1 MGVST
6 SDFRIALRIDNA
18 DAARKLQETKNE
30 ISNLKAE
37 MSELAK
43 AGKKDTDEY
52 KKMNATLDEL
62 NKKARKL
69 REEAGKTGYTYN
81 ELRQNASKLR
91 RELNNTVPGTEKWK
105 QLQADLKIADA
116 RLKEVRASA
125 QGTSISLGKLA
136 DGFNRY
142 AAIGASALAT
152 LTGMALTV
160 RGCVNEFAEMEEAES
175 QVTKYTGMTKDEV
188 KALNE
193 EFKKMDTRTPRT
205 ELNELAGTAGRLGI
219 QAKEDVLE
227 FVEAADMINVALG
240 EDLGEDAINNIGK
253 LSDMFGDSSKSMKEN
268 MLAIGSAVN
277 SVAQNSSASEPYLVE
292 FTARMGGV
300 AKQAGLAITD
310 VMGFA
315 SALDQ
320 NMLRS
325 EMASTAL
332 SSLIMK
338 IYQEPAKYAKLA
350 GMDVKEFSDLM
361 EKDVNTAVLTFL
373 ESLGK
378 MGGMSQMAPVL
389 KEMKLSGAEAA
400 GVISTLAGNVAK
412 VRKEQRQASEAFAE
426 GTSIVNEFGVQNST
440 VQAELDKAK
449 NRFTEVR
456 VELGEKLLPV
466 MKYMVSTGSLTVK
479 GLLSLITTFSKFSGT
494 ITAVTTAIVVY
505 TTIVNASVAADKVKV
520 FWTDKVA
527 GSFSRLWNVLKKN
540 PWGIVLA
547 IGASLIGL
555 TADLKRKTDS
565 VTESMKS
572 RKKISESVS
581 EQMNRESAS
590 IQSLYNNINNENL
603 SNETRMKYLNR
614 LKEIIPG
621 YNGMIN
627 EEGKLINDNK
637 KAIDEYLV
645 SLEKKIRTKAAEE
658 ELEELFRRK
667 RQAEKRLPIEIE
679 EERKTSASLNAA
691 RFSAENR
698 SGRLSTSGTRQ
709 LSVGL
714 NQGVKSMETLHKAA
728 VKAVTATKKE
738 ISELDAAI
746 SALNKEIVDAGGLIT
761 NGGNDDKKPCPLCGN
776 NPCTCVGDVEDIYK
790 DKLSALE
797 HQKEEEVLL
806 LKELRLNGTFNEE
819 EYQRELY
826 NIDIKYLSLRKKL
839 QDEFGQDSLDTQNEL
854 LDKMIAESDRR
865 YKPKVNAEIEVED
878 EDVDYT
884 PELDKFKESI
894 DGRQVILEAQHN
906 AGLISE
912 AEYQRKLAELNQE
925 RIDEEKRQEDE
936 ARELRETKMKA
947 SLQTVSDL
955 AGSFSQLFSA
965 LMDGEIQKVES
976 RYDKQIA
983 AAKKAGKDTS
993 KLEEQKEAEINAIKK
1008 KYADKQFAAAVL
1020 QVTATTAITAMEAY
1034 KAMAGI
1040 PAVGPA
1046 LGAAAAAAAIMA
1058 GAAQIAVA
1066 KQQRDEAKGL
1076 KSGGYSSEYVEGY
1089 TSNGNPNDVAGVI
1102 PVHKNEF
1109 VANHVAVANPHVKRF
1124 LDVFDMAQKDGS
1136 IRWINTTQIL
1146 ERTRTQA
1153 GRYSGGYS
1161 GTSSSSNTV
1170 AVGVTDTQ
1178 VIQMLDRIIILL
1190 QAGNANTE
1198 KMASQGIPLD
1208 VRTIRDGLKKLDRL
1222 EANVSR

>member
-30 ISNLKAE
+30 ISKLKEE
-37 MSELAK
+37 MGELAK

-81 ELRQNASKLR
+81 ELRKHAAALRSQLYNA
-91 RELNNTVPGTEKWK
+91 VPGTEKWK

-125 QGTSISLGKLA
+125 QTTSLSLGKLA

-142 AAIGASALAT
+142 AAIGASAVAT

-240 EDLGEDAINNIGK
+240 EDLGEDAIKNIGK
-253 LSDMFGDSSKSMKEN
+253 LSDMFGDSTKSMKEN

-332 SSLIMK
+332 SGLIMK

-378 MGGMSQMAPVL
+378 MGGMNQMAPVL

-412 VRKEQRQASEAFAE
+412 VRKEQRQASQAFAE
-426 GTSIVNEFGVQNST
+426 GTSIVNEFGVQNNT

-449 NRFTEVR
+449 NRFAEVR

-479 GLLSLITTFSKFSGT
+479 GLSTIVSVLFEYKGAILTAGTAIGTYTLLVNGATMATKAYEGITKLATLATNLFSKATKLSPWGLLISGVTAAVGYFT
-494 ITAVTTAIVVY
+494 IFRD
-505 TTIVNASVAADKVKV
+505 S
-520 FWTDKVA
+520 TDK
-527 GSFSRLWNVLKKN
+527 N
-540 PWGIVLA
+540 
-547 IGASLIGL
+547 
-555 TADLKRKTDS
+555 
-565 VTESMKS
+565 TESLKGMNAELSEAEGHLNRMSSIDLRAGNLDTLNDRQKQDL
-572 RKKISESVS
+572 RQDAEAELKIVEDK
-581 EQMNRESAS
+581 
-590 IQSLYNNINNENL
+590 L
-603 SNETRMKYLNR
+603 SNETALFRKYYQEQKNLIMAR
-614 LKEIIPG
+614 TD
-621 YNGMIN
+621 IN
-627 EEGKLINDNK
+627 EQQKRALIRGLEHEANDKAKELTVLLEEKNELVQLINELPSGNGLGTGKPIIEPDDKELDKQYQAELKLLEKAQNEKLAQIKWFHLRGISTEEQYQQEMYQLVLDSLFKRQELNEKFGKDTSDLQVQVMDKMLAEADRKYAELQK
-637 KAIDEYLV
+637 KAV
-645 SLEKKIRTKAAEE
+645 
-658 ELEELFRRK
+658 
-667 RQAEKRLPIEIE
+667 
-679 EERKTSASLNAA
+679 
-691 RFSAENR
+691 
-698 SGRLSTSGTRQ
+698 
-709 LSVGL
+709 
-714 NQGVKSMETLHKAA
+714 VKPM
-728 VKAVTATKKE
+728 
-738 ISELDAAI
+738 
-746 SALNKEIVDAGGLIT
+746 
-761 NGGNDDKKPCPLCGN
+761 
-776 NPCTCVGDVEDIYK
+776 
-790 DKLSALE
+790 
-797 HQKEEEVLL
+797 Q
-806 LKELRLNGTFNEE
+806 
-819 EYQRELY
+819 
-826 NIDIKYLSLRKKL
+826 
-839 QDEFGQDSLDTQNEL
+839 
-854 LDKMIAESDRR
+854 
-865 YKPKVNAEIEVED
+865 IEVED
-878 EDVDYT
+878 EVEEDNYLI
-884 PELDKFKESI
+884 EKFKSSLE
-894 DGRQVILEAQHN
+894 GREAILQAQRD
-906 AGLISE
+906 ADLISE
-912 AEYQRKLAELNQE
+912 EEYQDKMNEIVREKS
-925 RIDEEKRQEDE
+925 EKRAEIQ
-936 ARELRETKMKA
+936 KA
-947 SLQTVSDL
+947 SMQVVADL

-983 AAKKAGKDTS
+983 AAKAAGKDTT

-1040 PAVGPA
+1040 PVVGPA

-1076 KSGGYSSEYVEGY
+1076 KSGGYSEEYVQGY
-1089 TSNGNPNDVAGVI
+1089 THTGNPDDVAGVI

-1124 LDVFDMAQKDGS
+1124 LDVFDLAQKDGS

-1161 GTSSSSNTV
+1161 GTSASSNTV
-1170 AVGVTDTQ
+1170 NVGGTDTQ
-1178 VIQMLDRIIILL
+1178 VLQMLNRIILLL
-1190 QAGNANTE
+1190 QAGNANTD
-1198 KMASQGIPLD
+1198 KMANQGIPLD

>member
-30 ISNLKAE
+30 ISKLKEE
-37 MSELAK
+37 MSRMRKE
-43 AGKKDTDEY
+43 GKDGTDEY
-52 KKMNATLDEL
+52 KQMSATLDLL
-62 NKKARKL
+62 NKKARTL

-81 ELRQNASKLR
+81 ELRQNAAKLR
-91 RELNNTVPGTEKWK
+91 RELNNTVPGSEKWK

-125 QGTSISLGKLA
+125 QGTGISLGKLA

-142 AAIGASALAT
+142 AAIGASAVAT

-175 QVTKYTGMTKDEV
+175 QVTKYTGMAKDEV

-240 EDLGEDAINNIGK
+240 EDLGEDAIKNIGK

-300 AKQAGLAITD
+300 AKQANLAITD

-332 SSLIMK
+332 SGLIMK

-361 EKDVNTAVLTFL
+361 EKDVNAAILSFL
-373 ESLGK
+373 ESLGNL
-378 MGGMSQMAPVL
+378 GGMNKMAPVL

-426 GTSIVNEFGVQNST
+426 GTSIIKENAVQNST
-440 VQAELDKAK
+440 VQAQLEKAK
-449 NRFTEVR
+449 NDFAEIR
-456 VELGEKLLPV
+456 VQLGEKLLPV
-466 MKYMVSTGSLTVK
+466 MRYMVSTGSLTVK
-479 GLLSLITTFSKFSGT
+479 GLSAVVSVLFEYKGAILTAGTAIATYTLSVKGATMATKAYEGITKLATLATNLFSKATKLSPWGLLISGVTAAVGYFT
-494 ITAVTTAIVVY
+494 IFRDSTDKNTQSLKGMNAELSEAESRLNRMGDIDLRAKNLDTLNDRQKQDLKQDAEAEIRIIEDKLAKETAVFRKYYQEQKAIIQERTDIDDRAKRALIRGLDHEAHDKAVELNALLEEKKKLVQLVNELPSGKSVIASSP
-505 TTIVNASVAADKVKV
+505 TIEPDDKELEKQYQ
-520 FWTDKVA
+520 A
-527 GSFSRLWNVLKKN
+527 ELKLLERSQNEKLTQIK
-540 PWGIVLA
+540 WFHLQGISTEKQYLQEMYQLELD
-547 IGASLIGL
+547 SLF
-555 TADLKRKTDS
+555 KR
-565 VTESMKS
+565 
-572 RKKISESVS
+572 
-581 EQMNRESAS
+581 
-590 IQSLYNNINNENL
+590 QSLNE
-603 SNETRMKYLNR
+603 KYGKDASDLQVQVMDKMLAEANR
-614 LKEIIPG
+614 KYAELQ
-621 YNGMIN
+621 
-627 EEGKLINDNK
+627 K
-637 KAIDEYLV
+637 KAV
-645 SLEKKIRTKAAEE
+645 
-658 ELEELFRRK
+658 
-667 RQAEKRLPIEIE
+667 
-679 EERKTSASLNAA
+679 
-691 RFSAENR
+691 
-698 SGRLSTSGTRQ
+698 
-709 LSVGL
+709 
-714 NQGVKSMETLHKAA
+714 VKPM
-728 VKAVTATKKE
+728 
-738 ISELDAAI
+738 D
-746 SALNKEIVDAGGLIT
+746 
-761 NGGNDDKKPCPLCGN
+761 
-776 NPCTCVGDVEDIYK
+776 
-790 DKLSALE
+790 
-797 HQKEEEVLL
+797 
-806 LKELRLNGTFNEE
+806 
-819 EYQRELY
+819 
-826 NIDIKYLSLRKKL
+826 
-839 QDEFGQDSLDTQNEL
+839 
-854 LDKMIAESDRR
+854 
-865 YKPKVNAEIEVED
+865 IEVED
-878 EDVDYT
+878 EVEEDNYLI
-884 PELDKFKESI
+884 EKFKASLE
-894 DGRQVILEAQHN
+894 GREAILQAQRD
-906 AGLISE
+906 ADLISE
-912 AEYQRKLAELNQE
+912 EEYQDKMLEITREKSERRAEIQ
-925 RIDEEKRQEDE
+925 
-936 ARELRETKMKA
+936 KA
-947 SLQTVSDL
+947 SMQVVADL

-983 AAKKAGKDTS
+983 AAKAAGKDTT

-1040 PAVGPA
+1040 PVVGPA
-1046 LGAAAAAAAIMA
+1046 LGAAAAAAALVA

-1076 KSGGYSSEYVEGY
+1076 KSGGYSSDYVEGY
-1089 TSNGNPNDVAGVI
+1089 TSHGDPNDVAGVI

-1124 LDVFDMAQKDGS
+1124 LDVFDLAQKDGS
-1136 IRWINTTQIL
+1136 IRWLDTTQIL
-1146 ERTRTQA
+1146 ERIRTRA

-1161 GTSSSSNTV
+1161 GQSTPASVSSV
-1170 AVGVTDTQ
+1170 ASGNDGQ
-1178 VIQMLDRIIILL
+1178 VVQLLNRIIVLL
-1190 QAGNANTE
+1190 QTGNENTS
-1198 KMASQGIPLD
+1198 KMANQGIPLD

>member
-30 ISNLKAE
+30 ISKLKEE
-37 MSELAK
+37 MGELAK

-125 QGTSISLGKLA
+125 QTTSLSLGKLA

-142 AAIGASALAT
+142 AAIGASAVAT

-240 EDLGEDAINNIGK
+240 EDLGEDAIKNIGK
-253 LSDMFGDSSKSMKEN
+253 LSDMFGDSTKSISEN

-332 SSLIMK
+332 SGLIMK

-378 MGGMSQMAPVL
+378 MGGMNQMAPVL

-412 VRKEQRQASEAFAE
+412 VRKEQRQASQAFAE
-426 GTSIVNEFGVQNST
+426 GTSIVNEFGVQNNT

-449 NRFTEVR
+449 NRFAEVR

-479 GLLSLITTFSKFSGT
+479 GLSAIVSVLFEYKGAILTAGTAIGTYTLLVNGATLATKAYEGITKLATLATNLFSKATKLSPWGLLISGVTAAVGYFT
-494 ITAVTTAIVVY
+494 IFRD
-505 TTIVNASVAADKVKV
+505 S
-520 FWTDKVA
+520 TDK
-527 GSFSRLWNVLKKN
+527 N
-540 PWGIVLA
+540 
-547 IGASLIGL
+547 
-555 TADLKRKTDS
+555 
-565 VTESMKS
+565 TESLKGMNAELSEAEGHLNRMSSIDLRAGNLDTLNDRQKLDL
-572 RKKISESVS
+572 RQDAEAELKIVEDK
-581 EQMNRESAS
+581 
-590 IQSLYNNINNENL
+590 L
-603 SNETRMKYLNR
+603 SNETALFRKYYQEQKNLIMAR
-614 LKEIIPG
+614 TD
-621 YNGMIN
+621 IN
-627 EEGKLINDNK
+627 EQQKRALIRGLEHEANDKAKELTVLLEDKNKLVQLINELPSGNGLSTGKPKIEPDYKEVDEHYQAELKLLEKAQNEKLAQIKWFHLRGISTEEQYQQEMYQLELDSLFKRQGLNERFGKDTSDLQVQVMDKMLAEADRKYAELQK
-637 KAIDEYLV
+637 KAV
-645 SLEKKIRTKAAEE
+645 
-658 ELEELFRRK
+658 
-667 RQAEKRLPIEIE
+667 
-679 EERKTSASLNAA
+679 
-691 RFSAENR
+691 
-698 SGRLSTSGTRQ
+698 
-709 LSVGL
+709 
-714 NQGVKSMETLHKAA
+714 VKPM
-728 VKAVTATKKE
+728 
-738 ISELDAAI
+738 
-746 SALNKEIVDAGGLIT
+746 
-761 NGGNDDKKPCPLCGN
+761 
-776 NPCTCVGDVEDIYK
+776 
-790 DKLSALE
+790 
-797 HQKEEEVLL
+797 Q
-806 LKELRLNGTFNEE
+806 
-819 EYQRELY
+819 
-826 NIDIKYLSLRKKL
+826 
-839 QDEFGQDSLDTQNEL
+839 
-854 LDKMIAESDRR
+854 
-865 YKPKVNAEIEVED
+865 IEVED
-878 EDVDYT
+878 EVEEDNYLI
-884 PELDKFKESI
+884 EKFKSSLE
-894 DGRQVILEAQHN
+894 GQKAILEAHHD
-906 AGLISE
+906 AGIISE
-912 AEYQRKLAELNQE
+912 QEYQDELTRINAEAE
-925 RIDEEKRQEDE
+925 DKRQEKRIQSAELVSE
-936 ARELRETKMKA
+936 AFSQVSNIVQ
-947 SLQTVSDL
+947 SLQDYEVS
-955 AGSFSQLFSA
+955 
-965 LMDGEIQKVES
+965 KVERS
-976 RYDKQIA
+976 YDKKIK
-983 AAKKAGKDTS
+983 AAKDAGKDTT
-993 KLEEQKEAEINAIKK
+993 KLEEEKEAAVLNVKK
-1008 KYADKQFAAAVL
+1008 KYADKQFLATTFQIVADTAAAV
-1020 QVTATTAITAMEAY
+1020 M
-1034 KAMAGI
+1034 KAWAELGPIAGPI
-1040 PAVGPA
+1040 FGA
-1046 LGAAAAAAAIMA
+1046 L
-1058 GAAQIAVA
+1058 AVA
-1066 KQQRDEAKGL
+1066 QGAIQLAVANEQRQAAKGL
-1076 KSGGYSSEYVEGY
+1076 KSGGYSDEYVQGY
-1089 TSNGNPNDVAGVI
+1089 TSRGDSNDVAGVI

-1124 LDVFDMAQKDGS
+1124 LDVFDLAQKDGS

-1161 GTSSSSNTV
+1161 GANTSMN
-1170 AVGVTDTQ
+1170 AVNVGGTDTQ
-1178 VIQMLDRIIILL
+1178 VLQMLNRIILLL

>member
-30 ISNLKAE
+30 ISKLKEE
-37 MSELAK
+37 MGELAK

-52 KKMNATLDEL
+52 KKMNTTLDEL

-125 QGTSISLGKLA
+125 QTTSLSLGKLA

-142 AAIGASALAT
+142 AAIGASAVAT

-240 EDLGEDAINNIGK
+240 EDLGEDAIKNIGK
-253 LSDMFGDSSKSMKEN
+253 LSDMFGDSSRSMKEN

-332 SSLIMK
+332 SGLIMK

-378 MGGMSQMAPVL
+378 MGGMNQMAPVL

-412 VRKEQRQASEAFAE
+412 VRKEQRQASQAFAE

-449 NRFTEVR
+449 NRFAEVR

-479 GLLSLITTFSKFSGT
+479 GLSTIVSVLFEYKGAILTAGTAIGTYTLLVNGATLATKAYEGITKLATLATNLFSKATKLSPWGLLISGVTAAVGYFT
-494 ITAVTTAIVVY
+494 IFRD
-505 TTIVNASVAADKVKV
+505 S
-520 FWTDKVA
+520 TDKNTESLKGMNAELSEAEGHLNRMSSIDLRA
-527 GSFSRLWNVLKKN
+527 GNLDTLNDRQKQ
-540 PWGIVLA
+540 
-547 IGASLIGL
+547 
-555 TADLKRKTDS
+555 DLKHDA
-565 VTESMKS
+565 EAEL
-572 RKKISESVS
+572 KIVEDK
-581 EQMNRESAS
+581 
-590 IQSLYNNINNENL
+590 L
-603 SNETRMKYLNR
+603 SNETALFRKYYQEQKNLIMAR
-614 LKEIIPG
+614 TD
-621 YNGMIN
+621 IN
-627 EEGKLINDNK
+627 EQQKRALIRGLDHEANDKAKELTVLLEEKNKLVQLINELPSGNGLSTGKPIIEPDYK
-637 KAIDEYLV
+637 
-645 SLEKKIRTKAAEE
+645 
-658 ELEELFRRK
+658 ELEEYYQAELKLLEKAQNEKLAQIKWFHLRGISTEEQYQQEMYQLELDSLFK
-667 RQAEKRLPIEIE
+667 RQKLNERFGKDTSDLQVQVMDKMLAEAD
-679 EERKTSASLNAA
+679 RKY
-691 RFSAENR
+691 AEF
-698 SGRLSTSGTRQ
+698 Q
-709 LSVGL
+709 
-714 NQGVKSMETLHKAA
+714 K
-728 VKAVTATKKE
+728 KAV
-738 ISELDAAI
+738 
-746 SALNKEIVDAGGLIT
+746 V
-761 NGGNDDKKPCPLCGN
+761 KPM
-776 NPCTCVGDVEDIYK
+776 
-790 DKLSALE
+790 
-797 HQKEEEVLL
+797 Q
-806 LKELRLNGTFNEE
+806 
-819 EYQRELY
+819 
-826 NIDIKYLSLRKKL
+826 
-839 QDEFGQDSLDTQNEL
+839 
-854 LDKMIAESDRR
+854 
-865 YKPKVNAEIEVED
+865 IEVED
-878 EDVDYT
+878 EVEEDNYLI
-884 PELDKFKESI
+884 EKFKSSLE
-894 DGRQVILEAQHN
+894 GQKAILEAHHD
-906 AGLISE
+906 AGIISE
-912 AEYQRKLAELNQE
+912 QEYQDELTRINAEAE
-925 RIDEEKRQEDE
+925 DKRQEKRIQSAELVSE
-936 ARELRETKMKA
+936 AFSQVSNIVQ
-947 SLQTVSDL
+947 SLQDYEVS
-955 AGSFSQLFSA
+955 
-965 LMDGEIQKVES
+965 KVERS
-976 RYDKQIA
+976 YDKKIK
-983 AAKKAGKDTS
+983 AAKDAGKDTT
-993 KLEEQKEAEINAIKK
+993 KLEEEKEAAVLNVKK
-1008 KYADKQFAAAVL
+1008 KYADKQFLATTFQIVADTAAAV
-1020 QVTATTAITAMEAY
+1020 M
-1034 KAMAGI
+1034 KAWAELGPIAGPI
-1040 PAVGPA
+1040 FGA
-1046 LGAAAAAAAIMA
+1046 L
-1058 GAAQIAVA
+1058 AVA
-1066 KQQRDEAKGL
+1066 QGAIQLAVANEQRQAAKGL
-1076 KSGGYSSEYVEGY
+1076 KSGGYSDEYVQGY
-1089 TSNGNPNDVAGVI
+1089 THTGNPDDVAGVI

-1124 LDVFDMAQKDGS
+1124 LDVFDLAQKDGS

-1161 GTSSSSNTV
+1161 GTSASSNTV
-1170 AVGVTDTQ
+1170 NVGGTDTQ
-1178 VIQMLDRIIILL
+1178 VLQMLNRIILLL
-1190 QAGNANTE
+1190 QAGNANTD
-1198 KMASQGIPLD
+1198 KMANQGIPLD

>member
-30 ISNLKAE
+30 ISKLKEE
-37 MSELAK
+37 MGELTK

-125 QGTSISLGKLA
+125 QTTSLSLGKLA

-142 AAIGASALAT
+142 AAIGASAVAT

-240 EDLGEDAINNIGK
+240 EDLGEDAIKNIGK
-253 LSDMFGDSSKSMKEN
+253 LSDMFGDSTKSMKEN

-332 SSLIMK
+332 SGLIMK

-378 MGGMSQMAPVL
+378 MGGMNQMAPVL

-412 VRKEQRQASEAFAE
+412 VRKEQRQASQAFAE

-449 NRFTEVR
+449 NRFAEVR

-479 GLLSLITTFSKFSGT
+479 GLSTIVSVLFEYKGAILTTGTAIGTYTLLVNGATMATKAYEGITKLATLATNLFSKATKLSPWGLLISGVTAAVGYLT
-494 ITAVTTAIVVY
+494 IFRD
-505 TTIVNASVAADKVKV
+505 S
-520 FWTDKVA
+520 TDK
-527 GSFSRLWNVLKKN
+527 N
-540 PWGIVLA
+540 
-547 IGASLIGL
+547 
-555 TADLKRKTDS
+555 
-565 VTESMKS
+565 TESLKGMNTELSEAEGHLNRMSSIDLRAGNLDTLNDRQKQDL
-572 RKKISESVS
+572 RHDAEAELKIIEDK
-581 EQMNRESAS
+581 
-590 IQSLYNNINNENL
+590 L
-603 SNETRMKYLNR
+603 SNETALFRKYYQEQKNLIMAR
-614 LKEIIPG
+614 TD
-621 YNGMIN
+621 IN
-627 EEGKLINDNK
+627 EQQKRALIRGLDHEADDKAKELTVLLEEKNKLVQLINELPSGNGLSTGKPIIEPDDKELDKQYQTELKLLEKAQNEKLAQIKWFHLRGISTEEQYQQEMYQLELDSLFKRQELNEKFGKDTSDLQVQVMDKMLAEADRKYAELQK
-637 KAIDEYLV
+637 KAV
-645 SLEKKIRTKAAEE
+645 
-658 ELEELFRRK
+658 
-667 RQAEKRLPIEIE
+667 
-679 EERKTSASLNAA
+679 
-691 RFSAENR
+691 
-698 SGRLSTSGTRQ
+698 
-709 LSVGL
+709 
-714 NQGVKSMETLHKAA
+714 VKPM
-728 VKAVTATKKE
+728 
-738 ISELDAAI
+738 
-746 SALNKEIVDAGGLIT
+746 
-761 NGGNDDKKPCPLCGN
+761 
-776 NPCTCVGDVEDIYK
+776 
-790 DKLSALE
+790 
-797 HQKEEEVLL
+797 Q
-806 LKELRLNGTFNEE
+806 
-819 EYQRELY
+819 
-826 NIDIKYLSLRKKL
+826 
-839 QDEFGQDSLDTQNEL
+839 
-854 LDKMIAESDRR
+854 
-865 YKPKVNAEIEVED
+865 IEVED
-878 EDVDYT
+878 EVEEDNYLI
-884 PELDKFKESI
+884 EKFKSSLE
-894 DGRQVILEAQHN
+894 GREAILQAQRD
-906 AGLISE
+906 ADLISE
-912 AEYQRKLAELNQE
+912 EEYQDKMLEITREKSEKKAEIQ
-925 RIDEEKRQEDE
+925 
-936 ARELRETKMKA
+936 KA
-947 SLQTVSDL
+947 SMQVVADL

-983 AAKKAGKDTS
+983 AAKAAGKDTT

-1040 PAVGPA
+1040 PVVGPA

-1076 KSGGYSSEYVEGY
+1076 KSGGYSDEYVQGY
-1089 TSNGNPNDVAGVI
+1089 TSRGDSNDVAGVI

-1124 LDVFDMAQKDGS
+1124 LDVFDLAQKDGS

-1153 GRYSGGYS
+1153 GHYSGGYS
-1161 GTSSSSNTV
+1161 GTSASSNTV
-1170 AVGVTDTQ
+1170 NVSGTDTQ
-1178 VIQMLDRIIILL
+1178 VLQMLNRIILLL
-1190 QAGNANTE
+1190 QAGNANTD

>member
-1 MGVST
+1 MSALLARESRQGFFVSFCKLYAAATFVKKKVLTMGVST

-30 ISNLKAE
+30 ISKLKEE
-37 MSELAK
+37 MGELAK

-81 ELRQNASKLR
+81 ELRKHAAALRSQLYNA
-91 RELNNTVPGTEKWK
+91 VHGTEKWK

-125 QGTSISLGKLA
+125 QTTSLSLGKLA

-142 AAIGASALAT
+142 AAIGASAVAT

-240 EDLGEDAINNIGK
+240 EDLGEDAIKNIGK

-332 SSLIMK
+332 SGLIMK

-378 MGGMSQMAPVL
+378 MGGMNQMAPVL

-412 VRKEQRQASEAFAE
+412 VRKEQRQASQAFAE
-426 GTSIVNEFGVQNST
+426 GTSVIKENAVQNST
-440 VQAELDKAK
+440 VQAQLEKAK
-449 NRFTEVR
+449 NDFAEIRR
-456 VELGEKLLPV
+456 ELGEQLLPV

-479 GLLSLITTFSKFSGT
+479 GLSTIVSVLFEYKGAILTAGTAIGTYTLLVNGATMATKAYEGITKLATLATNLFSKATKLSPWGLLISGVTAAVGYFT
-494 ITAVTTAIVVY
+494 IFRD
-505 TTIVNASVAADKVKV
+505 S
-520 FWTDKVA
+520 TDK
-527 GSFSRLWNVLKKN
+527 N
-540 PWGIVLA
+540 
-547 IGASLIGL
+547 
-555 TADLKRKTDS
+555 
-565 VTESMKS
+565 TESLKGMNAELSEAEGHLNRMS
-572 RKKISESVS
+572 RIDLRAGNLDTLNDRQKQDLRQDAEAELKIIEDK
-581 EQMNRESAS
+581 
-590 IQSLYNNINNENL
+590 L
-603 SNETRMKYLNR
+603 SNETALFRKYYQEQKNLIMAR
-614 LKEIIPG
+614 TD
-621 YNGMIN
+621 IN
-627 EEGKLINDNK
+627 EQQKRALIRGLDHEADDKAKELTVLLEEKNKLVQLINELPSGNGLSTGKPIIEPDDKELDEQYQVELKLLEKAQNEKLAQIKWFHLRGISTEEQYQQEMYQLELDSLFKRQELNEKFGKDTSDLQVQVMDKMLAEADRKYAELQK
-637 KAIDEYLV
+637 KAV
-645 SLEKKIRTKAAEE
+645 
-658 ELEELFRRK
+658 
-667 RQAEKRLPIEIE
+667 
-679 EERKTSASLNAA
+679 
-691 RFSAENR
+691 
-698 SGRLSTSGTRQ
+698 
-709 LSVGL
+709 
-714 NQGVKSMETLHKAA
+714 VKPM
-728 VKAVTATKKE
+728 
-738 ISELDAAI
+738 
-746 SALNKEIVDAGGLIT
+746 
-761 NGGNDDKKPCPLCGN
+761 
-776 NPCTCVGDVEDIYK
+776 
-790 DKLSALE
+790 
-797 HQKEEEVLL
+797 Q
-806 LKELRLNGTFNEE
+806 
-819 EYQRELY
+819 
-826 NIDIKYLSLRKKL
+826 
-839 QDEFGQDSLDTQNEL
+839 
-854 LDKMIAESDRR
+854 
-865 YKPKVNAEIEVED
+865 IEVED
-878 EDVDYT
+878 EVEEDNYLI
-884 PELDKFKESI
+884 EKFKSSLE
-894 DGRQVILEAQHN
+894 GREAILQAQRD
-906 AGLISE
+906 ADLISE
-912 AEYQRKLAELNQE
+912 EEYQDKMLEITREKS
-925 RIDEEKRQEDE
+925 EKRAEIQ
-936 ARELRETKMKA
+936 KA
-947 SLQTVSDL
+947 SMQVVADL

-983 AAKKAGKDTS
+983 AAKAAGKDTT

-1040 PAVGPA
+1040 PVVGPA

-1076 KSGGYSSEYVEGY
+1076 KSGGYSDEYVQGY
-1089 TSNGNPNDVAGVI
+1089 THTGNPDDVAGVI

-1124 LDVFDMAQKDGS
+1124 LDVFDLAQKDGS

-1161 GTSSSSNTV
+1161 GTSASSNTV
-1170 AVGVTDTQ
+1170 NVGGTDTQ
-1178 VIQMLDRIIILL
+1178 VLQMLNRIILLL
-1190 QAGNANTE
+1190 QAGNANTD
-1198 KMASQGIPLD
+1198 KMANQGIPLD

>member
-30 ISNLKAE
+30 IAKLKEE
-37 MSELAK
+37 MSRMKKE
-43 AGKKDTDEY
+43 GKDGTDEY
-52 KKMNATLDEL
+52 KQMNATLDEL
-62 NKKARKL
+62 NKKARKQ

-91 RELNNTVPGTEKWK
+91 RELNNTVPGSEKWK

-125 QGTSISLGKLA
+125 QGTGISLGKLA

-142 AAIGASALAT
+142 AAIGASAVAT

-160 RGCVNEFAEMEEAES
+160 RGCVNEFAEMGEAES

-219 QAKEDVLE
+219 QSKEDVLE

-240 EDLGEDAINNIGK
+240 EDLGEDAIKNIGK

-300 AKQAGLAITD
+300 AKQANLAITD

-332 SSLIMK
+332 SGLIMK
-338 IYQEPAKYAKLA
+338 IYQEPTKYAKLA
-350 GMDVKEFSDLM
+350 GMDVKEFTDLM
-361 EKDVNTAVLTFL
+361 EKDVNAAILSFL
-373 ESLGK
+373 ESLGNL
-378 MGGMSQMAPVL
+378 GGMNKMAPVL

-426 GTSIVNEFGVQNST
+426 GTSIVNEFNVQNNT

-449 NRFTEVR
+449 ERFADIR
-456 VELGEKLLPV
+456 RELGEQLLPV

-479 GLLSLITTFSKFSGT
+479 GLSNIITLFGKYGFT
-494 ITAVTTAIVVY
+494 IGAVTAMIVGYTAV
-505 TTIVNASVAADKVKV
+505 VNTSILADKAKV
-520 FWTDKVA
+520 LWTDKVA
-527 GSFSRLWNVLKKN
+527 ASFTKLWSVLKNN
-540 PWGIVLA
+540 PRGLLLTAGAFLVGLA
-547 IGASLIGL
+547 I
-555 TADLKRKTDS
+555 DLKRRNDA
-565 VTESMKS
+565 VTESMRS
-572 RKKISESVS
+572 QKKVS
-581 EQMNRESAS
+581 EAVTEQIDKEAAS
-590 IQSLYNNINNENL
+590 VHSLYNNITNENL
-603 SNETRMKYLNR
+603 SNEVRLKYLNQ
-614 LKEIIPG
+614 LKTLIPG
-621 YNGMIN
+621 YNGMLSK
-627 EEGKLINDNK
+627 EGKLINDNK
-637 KAIDEYLV
+637 RAIDEYLS
-645 SLEKKIRTKAAEE
+645 SLERKIRTEAAEE
-658 ELEELFRRK
+658 ELKELIRRK
-667 RQAEKRLPIEIE
+667 RSAEKRLVGELE
-679 EERKTSASLNAA
+679 TEKETSRNLSNAE
-691 RFSAENR
+691 FSAHNQSR
-698 SGRLSTSGTRQ
+698 RLSTPGTRM
-709 LSVGL
+709 LSTGL
-714 NQGVKSMETLHKAA
+714 NQGVKQMQTLHDAA
-728 VKAVTATKKE
+728 AKAVNKTKTE
-738 ISELDAAI
+738 IKELDDAI
-746 SALNKEIVDAGGLIT
+746 AALNRELANTKVIVD
-761 NGGNDDKKPCPLCGN
+761 
-776 NPCTCVGDVEDIYK
+776 DVEEESDNPSNNKGDSDKANEYK
-790 DKLSALE
+790 KRLEAL
-797 HQKEEEVLL
+797 QRAQREEENVIRESQLL
-806 LKELRLNGTFNEE
+806 SQDNEALH
-819 EYQRELY
+819 QQMLY
-826 NIDIKYLSLRKKL
+826 EIDIKYLALRKKL
-839 QDEFGQDSLDTQNEL
+839 QDEFGEDSSETQKEL
-854 LDKMIAESDRR
+854 LEKMIAESNRQAKVLEEAR
-865 YKPKVNAEIEVED
+865 KPIEVED
-878 EDVDYT
+878 EVDEDNYLI
-884 PELDKFKESI
+884 EKFKASLE
-894 DGRQVILEAQHN
+894 GREAILQAQRD
-906 AGLISE
+906 ADLISE
-912 AEYQRKLAELNQE
+912 EEYQDKMLEITREKSEQRAEIQ
-925 RIDEEKRQEDE
+925 
-936 ARELRETKMKA
+936 KA
-947 SLQTVSDL
+947 SMQVVADL
-955 AGSFSQLFSA
+955 AGSFSLLFST

-983 AAKKAGKDTS
+983 AAKAAGKDTT

-1040 PAVGPA
+1040 PVVGPA
-1046 LGAAAAAAAIMA
+1046 LGAAAAAAAIVA

-1076 KSGGYSSEYVEGY
+1076 KSGGYSSDYVEGY
-1089 TSNGNPNDVAGVI
+1089 TSRGNPDDVAGVI

-1124 LDVFDMAQKDGS
+1124 LDVFDLAQKDGS
-1136 IRWINTTQIL
+1136 IRWIDTTQIL
-1146 ERTRTQA
+1146 ERTRTRA

-1161 GTSSSSNTV
+1161 GQSTPASVSSV
-1170 AVGVTDTQ
+1170 ASGNDGQ
-1178 VIQMLDRIIILL
+1178 VVQLLTRIIVLL
-1190 QAGNANTE
+1190 QTGNENTS
-1198 KMASQGIPLD
+1198 KMANQGIPLD

>member
-30 ISNLKAE
+30 ISKLKEE
-37 MSELAK
+37 MGELAK

-52 KKMNATLDEL
+52 KKMNTTLDEL

-125 QGTSISLGKLA
+125 QGTGISLGKLA

-142 AAIGASALAT
+142 AAIGASAVAT

-175 QVTKYTGMTKDEV
+175 QVTKYTGMAKDEV

-240 EDLGEDAINNIGK
+240 EDLGEDAIKNIGK
-253 LSDMFGDSSKSMKEN
+253 LSEMFGDSSKSMKEN

-300 AKQAGLAITD
+300 AKQANLAITD

-332 SSLIMK
+332 SGLIMK

-361 EKDVNTAVLTFL
+361 EKDVNAAILSFL
-373 ESLGK
+373 ESLGNL
-378 MGGMSQMAPVL
+378 GGMNKMAPVL

-412 VRKEQRQASEAFAE
+412 VRKEQRQASEAFAD
-426 GTSIVNEFGVQNST
+426 GTSIVNEFNVQNNT

-449 NRFTEVR
+449 ESFADIRR
-456 VELGEKLLPV
+456 ELGEQLLPV

-479 GLLSLITTFSKFSGT
+479 GLSNIITLFGKYSGT
-494 ITAVTTAIVVY
+494 IITVTTLITAY
-505 TTIVNASVAADKVKV
+505 T
-520 FWTDKVA
+520 
-527 GSFSRLWNVLKKN
+527 L
-540 PWGIVLA
+540 
-547 IGASLIGL
+547 
-555 TADLKRKTDS
+555 
-565 VTESMKS
+565 
-572 RKKISESVS
+572 
-581 EQMNRESAS
+581 
-590 IQSLYNNINNENL
+590 
-603 SNETRMKYLNR
+603 
-614 LKEIIPG
+614 
-621 YNGMIN
+621 
-627 EEGKLINDNK
+627 
-637 KAIDEYLV
+637 
-645 SLEKKIRTKAAEE
+645 
-658 ELEELFRRK
+658 
-667 RQAEKRLPIEIE
+667 
-679 EERKTSASLNAA
+679 
-691 RFSAENR
+691 
-698 SGRLSTSGTRQ
+698 
-709 LSVGL
+709 
-714 NQGVKSMETLHKAA
+714 A
-728 VKAVTATKKE
+728 VKASTLADKAKVLWTERVVVSLRKLFLLIKSRPFFVFTTLLSTVVALYHDWNKAASKVTATERNLHDIQKQTVKDIRMEKSELEQMLRIARDENKSKDSRLAAIKRLNE
-738 ISELDAAI
+738 ISPKYFGNLDLEKIKTQEATAAVNAYVKSLMTEQNIKNANAKIQELQETRSDILKRGVDEGVVKETWNGFVYGMAK
-746 SALNKEIVDAGGLIT
+746 ALNGAKRLFHQHEDAWARETMDRMANRAVDRLKNIDGQVKDLEAYIEQQRQELIEITKETENKIT
-761 NGGNDDKKPCPLCGN
+761 GDNGASSDSTN
-776 NPCTCVGDVEDIYK
+776 NFKTRLE
-790 DKLSALE
+790 ALKRA
-797 HQKEEEVLL
+797 QREEENVIRESQLL
-806 LKELRLNGTFNEE
+806 SQDNEALH
-819 EYQRELY
+819 QQMLY
-826 NIDIKYLSLRKKL
+826 EIDIKYLALRKKL
-839 QDEFGQDSLDTQNEL
+839 LDEYGEDSSAIQQEL
-854 LDKMIAESDRR
+854 LEKMIAESNRQAKVLEEAR
-865 YKPKVNAEIEVED
+865 KPIEVED
-878 EDVDYT
+878 EADEDNY
-884 PELDKFKESI
+884 LIDKFKKSL
-894 DGRQVILEAQHN
+894 DGRQAILEAQHD
-906 AGLISE
+906 AGLVSE
-912 AEYQRKLAELNQE
+912 EEYQDKLAELNKE
-925 RIDEEKRQEDE
+925 RLDEEKRQEDE
-936 ARELRETKMKA
+936 ARELRETKIKA
-947 SLQTVSDL
+947 SLQTVADL

-983 AAKKAGKDTS
+983 AAKAAGKDTT

-1040 PAVGPA
+1040 PVVGPA
-1046 LGAAAAAAAIMA
+1046 LGAAAAAAALVA

-1076 KSGGYSSEYVEGY
+1076 KSGGYSSDYVEGY
-1089 TSNGNPNDVAGVI
+1089 TSHGDPNDVAGVI

-1124 LDVFDMAQKDGS
+1124 LDVFDLAQKDGS
-1136 IRWINTTQIL
+1136 IRWLDTTQIL
-1146 ERTRTQA
+1146 ERIRTRA

-1161 GTSSSSNTV
+1161 GQSTPASVSSV
-1170 AVGVTDTQ
+1170 ASGNDGQ
-1178 VIQMLDRIIILL
+1178 VVQLLNRIIVLL
-1190 QAGNANTE
+1190 QTGNENTS
-1198 KMASQGIPLD
+1198 KMANQGIPLD

>member
-1 MGVST
+1 MSALLARESRQGFFVSFCKLYAAATFVKKKVLTMGVST

-30 ISNLKAE
+30 ISKLKEE
-37 MSELAK
+37 MGELAK

-125 QGTSISLGKLA
+125 QTTSLSLGKLA

-142 AAIGASALAT
+142 AAIGASAVAT

-160 RGCVNEFAEMEEAES
+160 RGCVNEFAEMGEAES
-175 QVTKYTGMTKDEV
+175 QVTKYTGMTKDEM

-240 EDLGEDAINNIGK
+240 EDLGEDAIKNIGK

-332 SSLIMK
+332 SGLIMK

-350 GMDVKEFSDLM
+350 EMDVKEFSDLM

-378 MGGMSQMAPVL
+378 MGGMNQMAPVL

-412 VRKEQRQASEAFAE
+412 VRKEQRQASQAFAE
-426 GTSIVNEFGVQNST
+426 GTSIVNEFGVQNNT

-449 NRFTEVR
+449 NRFAEVR

-479 GLLSLITTFSKFSGT
+479 GLSAIVSVLFEYKGAILTAGTAIGTYTLLVNGATMATKAYEGITKLATLATNLFSKATKLSPWGLLISGVTAAVGYFT
-494 ITAVTTAIVVY
+494 IFRD
-505 TTIVNASVAADKVKV
+505 S
-520 FWTDKVA
+520 TDK
-527 GSFSRLWNVLKKN
+527 N
-540 PWGIVLA
+540 
-547 IGASLIGL
+547 
-555 TADLKRKTDS
+555 
-565 VTESMKS
+565 TESLKGMNAELSEAEGHLNRMSSIDLRAGNLDTLNDRQKQDL
-572 RKKISESVS
+572 RQDAKAELKIIEDK
-581 EQMNRESAS
+581 
-590 IQSLYNNINNENL
+590 L
-603 SNETRMKYLNR
+603 SNETALFRKYYQEQKNLIMAR
-614 LKEIIPG
+614 TD
-621 YNGMIN
+621 IN
-627 EEGKLINDNK
+627 EQQKRALIRGLDHEADDKAKELTVLLEEKNKLVQLINELPSGNGLSTGKPIIEPDDKELDKQYQAELKLLEKAQNEKLAQIKWFHLRGISTEEQYQQEMYQLELDSLFKRQELNEKFGKDTSDLQVQVMDKMLAEADRKYAELQK
-637 KAIDEYLV
+637 KAV
-645 SLEKKIRTKAAEE
+645 
-658 ELEELFRRK
+658 
-667 RQAEKRLPIEIE
+667 
-679 EERKTSASLNAA
+679 
-691 RFSAENR
+691 
-698 SGRLSTSGTRQ
+698 
-709 LSVGL
+709 
-714 NQGVKSMETLHKAA
+714 VKPM
-728 VKAVTATKKE
+728 
-738 ISELDAAI
+738 
-746 SALNKEIVDAGGLIT
+746 
-761 NGGNDDKKPCPLCGN
+761 
-776 NPCTCVGDVEDIYK
+776 
-790 DKLSALE
+790 
-797 HQKEEEVLL
+797 Q
-806 LKELRLNGTFNEE
+806 
-819 EYQRELY
+819 
-826 NIDIKYLSLRKKL
+826 
-839 QDEFGQDSLDTQNEL
+839 
-854 LDKMIAESDRR
+854 
-865 YKPKVNAEIEVED
+865 IEVED
-878 EDVDYT
+878 EVEEDNYLI
-884 PELDKFKESI
+884 EKFKASVE
-894 DGRQVILEAQHN
+894 GREAILQAQRD
-906 AGLISE
+906 ADLISE
-912 AEYQRKLAELNQE
+912 EEYQDKMNEIVREKS
-925 RIDEEKRQEDE
+925 EKRAEIQ
-936 ARELRETKMKA
+936 KA
-947 SLQTVSDL
+947 SMQVVADL

-983 AAKKAGKDTS
+983 AAKAAGKDTT

-1040 PAVGPA
+1040 PVVGPA

-1076 KSGGYSSEYVEGY
+1076 KSGGYSDEYVQGY
-1089 TSNGNPNDVAGVI
+1089 THTGNPDDVAGVI

-1124 LDVFDMAQKDGS
+1124 LDVFDLAQKDGS

-1161 GTSSSSNTV
+1161 GTSASSNTV
-1170 AVGVTDTQ
+1170 NVGGTDTQ
-1178 VIQMLDRIIILL
+1178 VLQMLNRIILLL

-1198 KMASQGIPLD
+1198 KMANQGIPLD

>member
-30 ISNLKAE
+30 ISKLKEE
-37 MSELAK
+37 MSRMRKE
-43 AGKKDTDEY
+43 GKDGTDEY
-52 KKMNATLDEL
+52 KQMSATLDIL
-62 NKKARKL
+62 NKKARTL

-81 ELRQNASKLR
+81 ELRQNAAKLR

-125 QGTSISLGKLA
+125 QGTGISLGKLA

-142 AAIGASALAT
+142 AAIGASAVAT

-175 QVTKYTGMTKDEV
+175 QVTKYTGMAKDEV

-240 EDLGEDAINNIGK
+240 EDLGEDAIKNIGK

-300 AKQAGLAITD
+300 AKQANLTITD

-332 SSLIMK
+332 SGLIMK

-361 EKDVNTAVLTFL
+361 EKDVNAAILSFL
-373 ESLGK
+373 ESLGNL
-378 MGGMSQMAPVL
+378 GGMNKMAPVL

-426 GTSIVNEFGVQNST
+426 GTSIVNEFNVQNNT

-449 NRFTEVR
+449 ESFADIRR
-456 VELGEKLLPV
+456 ELGEQLLPV

-479 GLLSLITTFSKFSGT
+479 GLSNIITLFGKYSGT
-494 ITAVTTAIVVY
+494 IITVTTLITAY
-505 TTIVNASVAADKVKV
+505 T
-520 FWTDKVA
+520 
-527 GSFSRLWNVLKKN
+527 L
-540 PWGIVLA
+540 
-547 IGASLIGL
+547 
-555 TADLKRKTDS
+555 
-565 VTESMKS
+565 
-572 RKKISESVS
+572 
-581 EQMNRESAS
+581 
-590 IQSLYNNINNENL
+590 
-603 SNETRMKYLNR
+603 
-614 LKEIIPG
+614 
-621 YNGMIN
+621 
-627 EEGKLINDNK
+627 
-637 KAIDEYLV
+637 
-645 SLEKKIRTKAAEE
+645 
-658 ELEELFRRK
+658 
-667 RQAEKRLPIEIE
+667 
-679 EERKTSASLNAA
+679 
-691 RFSAENR
+691 
-698 SGRLSTSGTRQ
+698 
-709 LSVGL
+709 
-714 NQGVKSMETLHKAA
+714 A
-728 VKAVTATKKE
+728 VKASTLADKAKVLWTERVVVSLRKLFLLIKSRPFFVFTTLLSTVVALYHDWNKAASKVTATERNLHDIQKQTVKDIRMEKSELEQMLRIARDENKSKDSRLAAIKRLNE
-738 ISELDAAI
+738 ISPKYFGNLDLEKIKTQEATAAVNAYVKSLMTEQNIKNANAKIQELQETRSDILKRGVDEGVVKETWNGFVYGMAK
-746 SALNKEIVDAGGLIT
+746 ALNGAKRLFHQHEDAWARETMDRMANRAVDRLKNIDGQVKDLEAYIEQQRQELIEITKETENKIT
-761 NGGNDDKKPCPLCGN
+761 GDNGASSDSTN
-776 NPCTCVGDVEDIYK
+776 NFKTRLE
-790 DKLSALE
+790 ALKRA
-797 HQKEEEVLL
+797 QREEENVIRESQLL
-806 LKELRLNGTFNEE
+806 SQDNEALH
-819 EYQRELY
+819 QQMLY
-826 NIDIKYLSLRKKL
+826 EIDIKYLALRKKL
-839 QDEFGQDSLDTQNEL
+839 LDEYGEDSSAIQQEL
-854 LDKMIAESDRR
+854 LEKMIAESNRQAKVLEEAR
-865 YKPKVNAEIEVED
+865 KPIEVED
-878 EDVDYT
+878 EADEDNY
-884 PELDKFKESI
+884 LIDKFKKSL
-894 DGRQVILEAQHN
+894 DGRQAILEAQHD
-906 AGLISE
+906 AGLVSE
-912 AEYQRKLAELNQE
+912 EEYQDKLAELNKE
-925 RIDEEKRQEDE
+925 RLDEEKRQEDE
-936 ARELRETKMKA
+936 ARELRETKIKA
-947 SLQTVSDL
+947 SLQTVADL

-983 AAKKAGKDTS
+983 AAKAAGKDTT

-1040 PAVGPA
+1040 PVVGPA
-1046 LGAAAAAAAIMA
+1046 LGAAAAAAALVA

-1076 KSGGYSSEYVEGY
+1076 KSGGYSSDYVEGY
-1089 TSNGNPNDVAGVI
+1089 TSHGDPNDVAGVI

-1124 LDVFDMAQKDGS
+1124 LDVFDLAQKDGS
-1136 IRWINTTQIL
+1136 IRWLDTTQIL
-1146 ERTRTQA
+1146 ERIRTRA

-1161 GTSSSSNTV
+1161 GQSTPASVSSV
-1170 AVGVTDTQ
+1170 ASGNDGQ
-1178 VIQMLDRIIILL
+1178 VVQLLNRIIVLL
-1190 QAGNANTE
+1190 QTGNENTS
-1198 KMASQGIPLD
+1198 KMANQGIPLD

>member
-30 ISNLKAE
+30 ISKLKEE
-37 MSELAK
+37 MGELAK

-81 ELRQNASKLR
+81 ELRKHAAALRSQLYNA
-91 RELNNTVPGTEKWK
+91 VPGTEKWK

-125 QGTSISLGKLA
+125 QTTSLSLGKLA

-142 AAIGASALAT
+142 AAIGASAVAT

-240 EDLGEDAINNIGK
+240 EDLGEDAIKNIGK

-332 SSLIMK
+332 SGLIMK

-378 MGGMSQMAPVL
+378 MGGMNQMAPVL

-412 VRKEQRQASEAFAE
+412 VRKEQRQASQAFAE
-426 GTSIVNEFGVQNST
+426 GTSIVNEFGMQNST

-479 GLLSLITTFSKFSGT
+479 GLSNIITLFSKYSRT
-494 ITAVTTAIVVY
+494 ITIVTTLIAAY
-505 TTIVNASVAADKVKV
+505 TLAVKASVIADKAKV
-520 FWTDKVA
+520 LWTDKIIVSLRKLFLLIRA
-527 GSFSRLWNVLKKN
+527 N
-540 PWGIVLA
+540 PLLLYTT
-547 IGASLIGL
+547 LIGTVIGLYKDWDRAASKVSAKERNLLDIHKQSSKDIRMEKSELEQMLRIAKDDTKAKDTRLAAIKRLNEISPKYFGNLDLEKIKTQEATAAVNAYIESLL
-555 TADLKRKTDS
+555 TEQNIKNANAKIQELQDYRSELLKNGVNEGWVKETWNGFIYGMAKALNGTKRFFRQHEDAWARETMDRISNRTVDQLKS
-565 VTESMKS
+565 VDKQVKELDAYIEQQRQKLIKITEEENQKEGN
-572 RKKISESVS
+572 KKI
-581 EQMNRESAS
+581 
-590 IQSLYNNINNENL
+590 IGPD
-603 SNETRMKYLNR
+603 
-614 LKEIIPG
+614 EIF
-621 YNGMIN
+621 
-627 EEGKLINDNK
+627 
-637 KAIDEYLV
+637 KA
-645 SLEKKIRTKAAEE
+645 R
-658 ELEELFRRK
+658 
-667 RQAEKRLPIEIE
+667 
-679 EERKTSASLNAA
+679 
-691 RFSAENR
+691 
-698 SGRLSTSGTRQ
+698 
-709 LSVGL
+709 
-714 NQGVKSMETLHKAA
+714 METLKHQQSE
-728 VKAVTATKKE
+728 E
-738 ISELDAAI
+738 I
-746 SALNKEIVDAGGLIT
+746 
-761 NGGNDDKKPCPLCGN
+761 
-776 NPCTCVGDVEDIYK
+776 
-790 DKLSALE
+790 
-797 HQKEEEVLL
+797 LL
-806 LKELRLNGTFNEE
+806 MKELRLNGTFNEE

-865 YKPKVNAEIEVED
+865 YKPKVNADIDVED

-884 PELDKFKESI
+884 PELDAFKESI

-925 RIDEEKRQEDE
+925 RIDEEKRQEAE
-936 ARELRETKMKA
+936 ARELRETQMKA

-983 AAKKAGKDTS
+983 AAKAAGKDTT

-1040 PAVGPA
+1040 PVVGPA

-1076 KSGGYSSEYVEGY
+1076 KSGGYSDEYVQGY
-1089 TSNGNPNDVAGVI
+1089 THAGNPDDVAGVI

-1124 LDVFDMAQKDGS
+1124 LDVFDLAQKDGS

-1153 GRYSGGYS
+1153 GRYSGGYAGS
-1161 GTSSSSNTV
+1161 NPSMNTV
-1170 AVGVTDTQ
+1170 NVGGTDTQ
-1178 VIQMLDRIIILL
+1178 VLQMLNRIILLL

-1198 KMASQGIPLD
+1198 KMANQGIPLD

>member
-30 ISNLKAE
+30 ISKLKEE
-37 MSELAK
+37 MSRMRKE
-43 AGKKDTDEY
+43 GKDGTDEY
-52 KKMNATLDEL
+52 KQMSATLDIL
-62 NKKARKL
+62 NKKARTL

-81 ELRQNASKLR
+81 ELRQNAAKLR
-91 RELNNTVPGTEKWK
+91 RELNNTVPGSEKWK

-125 QGTSISLGKLA
+125 QGTGISLGKLA

-142 AAIGASALAT
+142 AAIGASAVAT

-175 QVTKYTGMTKDEV
+175 QVTKYTGMAKDEV

-240 EDLGEDAINNIGK
+240 EDLGEDAIKNIGK

-300 AKQAGLAITD
+300 AKQANLAITD

-332 SSLIMK
+332 SGLIMK

-361 EKDVNTAVLTFL
+361 EKDVNAAILSFL
-373 ESLGK
+373 ESLGNL
-378 MGGMSQMAPVL
+378 GGMNKMAPVL

-426 GTSIVNEFGVQNST
+426 GTSIIKENAVQNST
-440 VQAELDKAK
+440 VQAKLEKAK
-449 NRFTEVR
+449 NDFADIRR
-456 VELGEKLLPV
+456 ELGEQLLPV

-479 GLLSLITTFSKFSGT
+479 GLSAIISVLFEYKGAILTAGTAIATYTLLVKGATMATKAYEGITKLATLATNLFSKATKLSPWGLLISGVTAAVGYFT
-494 ITAVTTAIVVY
+494 IFRD
-505 TTIVNASVAADKVKV
+505 S
-520 FWTDKVA
+520 TDKNTQSLKGMNA
-527 GSFSRLWNVLKKN
+527 ELSEAESRLNRMGDIDLRAKN
-540 PWGIVLA
+540 LDT
-547 IGASLIGL
+547 LNDRQKQ
-555 TADLKRKTDS
+555 DLKQDAEAEIRIIEDKLAKETALFRKYYQEQKATIEARTDIDDRAKRALIRGLDHEAHDKA
-565 VTESMKS
+565 VELNALLEE
-572 RKKISESVS
+572 KK
-581 EQMNRESAS
+581 
-590 IQSLYNNINNENL
+590 
-603 SNETRMKYLNR
+603 
-614 LKEIIPG
+614 
-621 YNGMIN
+621 
-627 EEGKLINDNK
+627 KLIQ
-637 KAIDEYLV
+637 LV
-645 SLEKKIRTKAAEE
+645 N
-658 ELEELFRRK
+658 
-667 RQAEKRLPIEIE
+667 QLP
-679 EERKTSASLNAA
+679 
-691 RFSAENR
+691 
-698 SGRLSTSGTRQ
+698 SGSGVTSGTPTIEPDEKGLDEQYQAELKLLERSQNEKLTQIKWFHLQGISTEEQYQQEMYQLELDSLFKRQ
-709 LSVGL
+709 SL
-714 NQGVKSMETLHKAA
+714 NEKYGKDASDLQVQVMDKMLAEADRKYAELQK
-728 VKAVTATKKE
+728 KAV
-738 ISELDAAI
+738 
-746 SALNKEIVDAGGLIT
+746 V
-761 NGGNDDKKPCPLCGN
+761 KP
-776 NPCTCVGDVEDIYK
+776 
-790 DKLSALE
+790 
-797 HQKEEEVLL
+797 
-806 LKELRLNGTFNEE
+806 
-819 EYQRELY
+819 
-826 NIDIKYLSLRKKL
+826 
-839 QDEFGQDSLDTQNEL
+839 
-854 LDKMIAESDRR
+854 M
-865 YKPKVNAEIEVED
+865 EIEVED
-878 EDVDYT
+878 EVEEDNYLI
-884 PELDKFKESI
+884 EKFKTSLE
-894 DGRQVILEAQHN
+894 GREAILQAQRD
-906 AGLISE
+906 ADLISE
-912 AEYQRKLAELNQE
+912 EEYQDKMLEITREKSERRAEIQ
-925 RIDEEKRQEDE
+925 
-936 ARELRETKMKA
+936 KA
-947 SLQTVSDL
+947 SMQVVADL

-983 AAKKAGKDTS
+983 AAKAAGKDTT

-1040 PAVGPA
+1040 PVVGPA
-1046 LGAAAAAAAIMA
+1046 LGAAAAAAAIVA

-1076 KSGGYSSEYVEGY
+1076 KSGGYSSDYVEGY
-1089 TSNGNPNDVAGVI
+1089 TSHGDPNDVAGVI

-1124 LDVFDMAQKDGS
+1124 LDVFDLAQKDGS
-1136 IRWINTTQIL
+1136 IRWLDTTQIL
-1146 ERTRTQA
+1146 ERIRTRA

-1161 GTSSSSNTV
+1161 GQSTPASVSSV
-1170 AVGVTDTQ
+1170 ASGNDGQ
-1178 VIQMLDRIIILL
+1178 VVQLLNRIIVLL
-1190 QAGNANTE
+1190 QTGNENTS
-1198 KMASQGIPLD
+1198 KMANQGIPLD

>member
-30 ISNLKAE
+30 ISKLKEE
-37 MSELAK
+37 MSRMRKE
-43 AGKKDTDEY
+43 GKDGTDEY
-52 KKMNATLDEL
+52 KQMSATLDLL
-62 NKKARKL
+62 NKKARTL

-81 ELRQNASKLR
+81 ELRQNAAKLR
-91 RELNNTVPGTEKWK
+91 RELNNTVPGSEKWK

-125 QGTSISLGKLA
+125 QGTGISLGKLA

-142 AAIGASALAT
+142 AAIGASAVAT

-175 QVTKYTGMTKDEV
+175 QVTKYTGMAKDEV

-219 QAKEDVLE
+219 QSKEDVLE

-240 EDLGEDAINNIGK
+240 EDLGEDAIKNIGK

-300 AKQAGLAITD
+300 AKQANLAITD

-332 SSLIMK
+332 SGLIMK

-361 EKDVNTAVLTFL
+361 EKDVNAAILSFL
-373 ESLGK
+373 ESLGNL
-378 MGGMSQMAPVL
+378 GGMNKMAPVL
-389 KEMKLSGAEAA
+389 KEMKLSGTEAA

-426 GTSIVNEFGVQNST
+426 GTSIVNEFNVQNNT

-449 NRFTEVR
+449 ERFADIR
-456 VELGEKLLPV
+456 RELGEQLLPV

-479 GLLSLITTFSKFSGT
+479 GLSNIITLFGKYSRTIITVTTLIT
-494 ITAVTTAIVVY
+494 AY
-505 TTIVNASVAADKVKV
+505 TLAVNASTLADKAKV
-520 FWTDKVA
+520 LWTERV
-527 GSFSRLWNVLKKN
+527 V
-540 PWGIVLA
+540 
-547 IGASLIGL
+547 
-555 TADLKRKTDS
+555 
-565 VTESMKS
+565 
-572 RKKISESVS
+572 
-581 EQMNRESAS
+581 
-590 IQSLYNNINNENL
+590 
-603 SNETRMKYLNR
+603 
-614 LKEIIPG
+614 
-621 YNGMIN
+621 
-627 EEGKLINDNK
+627 
-637 KAIDEYLV
+637 V
-645 SLEKKIRTKAAEE
+645 SLRKLFLLIKSHPFFVFTTLLSTVVALYHDWNKAAS
-658 ELEELFRRK
+658 K
-667 RQAEKRLPIEIE
+667 
-679 EERKTSASLNAA
+679 
-691 RFSAENR
+691 
-698 SGRLSTSGTRQ
+698 
-709 LSVGL
+709 
-714 NQGVKSMETLHKAA
+714 
-728 VKAVTATKKE
+728 VTATERNLHDIQKQTVKDIRMEKSELEQMLRIARDENKSKDSRLAAIKRLNE
-738 ISELDAAI
+738 ISPKYFGNLDLEKIKTQEATAAVNAYVKSLMTEQNIKNANAKIQELQETRSDILKRGVDEGVVKETWNGFVYGMAK
-746 SALNKEIVDAGGLIT
+746 ALNGAKRLFHQHEDAWARETMDRMANRAVDQLKNIDGQVKDLEAYIEQQRQELIEITKETENNGASSDST
-761 NGGNDDKKPCPLCGN
+761 NNFKTRL
-776 NPCTCVGDVEDIYK
+776 E
-790 DKLSALE
+790 ALKRA
-797 HQKEEEVLL
+797 QREEENAILESQLL
-806 LKELRLNGTFNEE
+806 SQGNEE
-819 EYQRELY
+819 LHQRMLY
-826 NIDIKYLSLRKKL
+826 EIDIKYLALRKKL
-839 QDEFGQDSLDTQNEL
+839 LDEYGEDTTEIHREL
-854 LDKMIAESDRR
+854 LDKMITESNRQAKAMEEAR
-865 YKPKVNAEIEVED
+865 KPVEVED
-878 EDVDYT
+878 EVEEDNYLI
-884 PELDKFKESI
+884 EKFKKSF
-894 DGRQVILEAQHN
+894 DGRQAILDAQHD
-906 AGLISE
+906 AGLMSE
-912 AEYQRKLAELNQE
+912 EEYQDKLADLNKE
-925 RIDEEKRQEDE
+925 RLDEEKRQEDE
-936 ARELRETKMKA
+936 ARELRETKIKA

-955 AGSFSQLFSA
+955 AGSFSSLFSA

-983 AAKKAGKDTS
+983 AAKAAGKDTT

-1040 PAVGPA
+1040 PVVGPA
-1046 LGAAAAAAAIMA
+1046 LGAAAAAAAIVA

-1076 KSGGYSSEYVEGY
+1076 KSGGYSSDYVEGY
-1089 TSNGNPNDVAGVI
+1089 TSHGDPNDVAGMI

-1124 LDVFDMAQKDGS
+1124 LDVFDLAQKDGS
-1136 IRWINTTQIL
+1136 IRWLDTTQIL
-1146 ERTRTQA
+1146 ERIRTRA

-1161 GTSSSSNTV
+1161 GQSTPASVSSV
-1170 AVGVTDTQ
+1170 ASGNDGQ
-1178 VIQMLDRIIILL
+1178 VVQLLNRIIVLL
-1190 QAGNANTE
+1190 QTGNENTS
-1198 KMASQGIPLD
+1198 KMANQGIPLD

>member
-30 ISNLKAE
+30 ISKLKEE
-37 MSELAK
+37 MGELAK

-125 QGTSISLGKLA
+125 QTTSLSLGKLA

-142 AAIGASALAT
+142 AAIGASAVAT

-240 EDLGEDAINNIGK
+240 EDLGEDAIKNIGK
-253 LSDMFGDSSKSMKEN
+253 LSDMFGDSTKSMKEN

-332 SSLIMK
+332 SGLIMK

-378 MGGMSQMAPVL
+378 MGGMNQMAPVL

-412 VRKEQRQASEAFAE
+412 VRKEQRQASQAFAE

-449 NRFTEVR
+449 NRFAEVR

-479 GLLSLITTFSKFSGT
+479 GLSTIVSVLFEYKGAILTAGTAIGTYTLLVNGATMATKAYEGITKLATLATNLFSKATKLSPWGLLISGVTAAVGYFT
-494 ITAVTTAIVVY
+494 IFRD
-505 TTIVNASVAADKVKV
+505 S
-520 FWTDKVA
+520 TDK
-527 GSFSRLWNVLKKN
+527 N
-540 PWGIVLA
+540 
-547 IGASLIGL
+547 
-555 TADLKRKTDS
+555 
-565 VTESMKS
+565 TESLKGMNAELSEAEGHLNRMS
-572 RKKISESVS
+572 RIDLRAGNLDTLNDRQKQDLRHDAEAELKIIEDK
-581 EQMNRESAS
+581 
-590 IQSLYNNINNENL
+590 L
-603 SNETRMKYLNR
+603 SNETALFRKYYQEQKNLIMSR
-614 LKEIIPG
+614 TD
-621 YNGMIN
+621 IN
-627 EEGKLINDNK
+627 EQQKRALIRGLDHEADDKAKELTVLLEEKNKLVQLINELPLGNGLGTGKPIIEPDYK
-637 KAIDEYLV
+637 
-645 SLEKKIRTKAAEE
+645 
-658 ELEELFRRK
+658 ELEEYYQAELKLLEKAQNEKLAQIKWFHLRGISTEEQYQQEMYQLELDSLFK
-667 RQAEKRLPIEIE
+667 RQKLNERFGKETSDLQVQVMDKMLAEADRKYAEFQKKAVVKPMKIEVVDEVEEDNYLIE
-679 EERKTSASLNAA
+679 KFKASL
-691 RFSAENR
+691 E
-698 SGRLSTSGTRQ
+698 GREAILQAQRDAD
-709 LSVGL
+709 L
-714 NQGVKSMETLHKAA
+714 
-728 VKAVTATKKE
+728 
-738 ISELDAAI
+738 IS
-746 SALNKEIVDAGGLIT
+746 
-761 NGGNDDKKPCPLCGN
+761 
-776 NPCTCVGDVEDIYK
+776 
-790 DKLSALE
+790 
-797 HQKEEEVLL
+797 
-806 LKELRLNGTFNEE
+806 EE
-819 EYQRELY
+819 EYQ
-826 NIDIKYLSLRKKL
+826 
-839 QDEFGQDSLDTQNEL
+839 
-854 LDKMIAESDRR
+854 DKMLEITREKSEKR
-865 YKPKVNAEIEVED
+865 AEIQRA
-878 EDVDYT
+878 
-884 PELDKFKESI
+884 SM
-894 DGRQVILEAQHN
+894 QVVA
-906 AGLISE
+906 
-912 AEYQRKLAELNQE
+912 
-925 RIDEEKRQEDE
+925 
-936 ARELRETKMKA
+936 
-947 SLQTVSDL
+947 DL

-983 AAKKAGKDTS
+983 AAKAAGKDTT

-1008 KYADKQFAAAVL
+1008 KYADKQFASAVL

-1040 PAVGPA
+1040 PVVGPA

-1058 GAAQIAVA
+1058 GATQIAVA

-1076 KSGGYSSEYVEGY
+1076 KSGGYSDEYVQGY
-1089 TSNGNPNDVAGVI
+1089 THTGNPDDVAGVI

-1124 LDVFDMAQKDGS
+1124 LDVFDLAQKDGS

-1161 GTSSSSNTV
+1161 GTSASSNTV
-1170 AVGVTDTQ
+1170 NVGGTDTQ
-1178 VIQMLDRIIILL
+1178 VLQMLNRIILLL

-1198 KMASQGIPLD
+1198 KMANQGIPLD
-1208 VRTIRDGLKKLDRL
+1208 VRTIRDGLKKLNRL

>member
-30 ISNLKAE
+30 ISKLKEE
-37 MSELAK
+37 MGELAK

-125 QGTSISLGKLA
+125 QTTSLSLGKLA

-142 AAIGASALAT
+142 AAIGASAVAT

-240 EDLGEDAINNIGK
+240 EDLGEDAIKNIGK

-332 SSLIMK
+332 SGLIMK

-378 MGGMSQMAPVL
+378 MGGMNQMAPVL

-412 VRKEQRQASEAFAE
+412 VRKEQRQASQAFAE
-426 GTSIVNEFGVQNST
+426 GTSIIKENAVQNST
-440 VQAELDKAK
+440 VQAQLEKAK
-449 NRFTEVR
+449 NDFAEIRR
-456 VELGEKLLPV
+456 GLGEQLLPV

-479 GLLSLITTFSKFSGT
+479 GLSAIVSVLFEYKGAILTAGTAIGTYTLLVNGATMATKAYEGITKLATLATNLFSKATKFSPWGLLISGVTAAVGYFT
-494 ITAVTTAIVVY
+494 IFRD
-505 TTIVNASVAADKVKV
+505 S
-520 FWTDKVA
+520 TDK
-527 GSFSRLWNVLKKN
+527 N
-540 PWGIVLA
+540 
-547 IGASLIGL
+547 
-555 TADLKRKTDS
+555 
-565 VTESMKS
+565 TESLKGMNAELSEAEGHLNRMGSIDLRAGNLDTLNDRQKQDL
-572 RKKISESVS
+572 RQDAEAELKIIEDK
-581 EQMNRESAS
+581 
-590 IQSLYNNINNENL
+590 L
-603 SNETRMKYLNR
+603 SNETALFRKYYQEQKNLIMAR
-614 LKEIIPG
+614 TD
-621 YNGMIN
+621 IN
-627 EEGKLINDNK
+627 EQQKRALIRGLDHEADDKAKELTVLLEEKNKLVQLINELPSGNGLSTGRPIIEPDNK
-637 KAIDEYLV
+637 ELDKQYQSELKL
-645 SLEKKIRTKAAEE
+645 LEKAQNEKLAQIKWFHLRGISTEE
-658 ELEELFRRK
+658 QYQQEMYQLELDSLFK
-667 RQAEKRLPIEIE
+667 RQELNEKFG
-679 EERKTSASLNAA
+679 KDTS
-691 RFSAENR
+691 
-698 SGRLSTSGTRQ
+698 
-709 LSVGL
+709 
-714 NQGVKSMETLHKAA
+714 
-728 VKAVTATKKE
+728 
-738 ISELDAAI
+738 D
-746 SALNKEIVDAGGLIT
+746 
-761 NGGNDDKKPCPLCGN
+761 
-776 NPCTCVGDVEDIYK
+776 
-790 DKLSALE
+790 
-797 HQKEEEVLL
+797 
-806 LKELRLNGTFNEE
+806 
-819 EYQRELY
+819 
-826 NIDIKYLSLRKKL
+826 L
-839 QDEFGQDSLDTQNEL
+839 QVQVM
-854 LDKMIAESDRR
+854 DKMLAEADRK
-865 YKPKVNAEIEVED
+865 YAELQKKSVVKPMQIEVED
-878 EDVDYT
+878 EVEEDNYLI
-884 PELDKFKESI
+884 EKFKSSLE
-894 DGRQVILEAQHN
+894 GQKAILEAHHD
-906 AGLISE
+906 AGIISE
-912 AEYQRKLAELNQE
+912 QEYQDELTRINAEAE
-925 RIDEEKRQEDE
+925 DKRQEKRLQSAELVSE
-936 ARELRETKMKA
+936 AFSQVSNIVQ
-947 SLQTVSDL
+947 SLQDYEVS
-955 AGSFSQLFSA
+955 
-965 LMDGEIQKVES
+965 KVERS
-976 RYDKQIA
+976 YDKKIK
-983 AAKKAGKDTS
+983 AAKDAGKDTT
-993 KLEEQKEAEINAIKK
+993 KLEEEKEAAVLNVKK
-1008 KYADKQFAAAVL
+1008 KYADKQFLATTFQIVADTAAAV
-1020 QVTATTAITAMEAY
+1020 M
-1034 KAMAGI
+1034 KAWAELGPIAGPI
-1040 PAVGPA
+1040 FGA
-1046 LGAAAAAAAIMA
+1046 L
-1058 GAAQIAVA
+1058 AVA
-1066 KQQRDEAKGL
+1066 QGAIQLAVANEQRQAAKGL
-1076 KSGGYSSEYVEGY
+1076 KSGGYSDEYVQGY
-1089 TSNGNPNDVAGVI
+1089 THTGNPDDVAGVI

-1124 LDVFDMAQKDGS
+1124 LDVFDLAQKDGS

-1146 ERTRTQA
+1146 ERTRTQV
-1153 GRYSGGYS
+1153 GRYSGGYTGS
-1161 GTSSSSNTV
+1161 NPSMNTV
-1170 AVGVTDTQ
+1170 NVGGTDTQ
-1178 VIQMLDRIIILL
+1178 VLQMLNRIILLL

-1198 KMASQGIPLD
+1198 KMANQGIPLD

>member
-30 ISNLKAE
+30 ISKLKEE
-37 MSELAK
+37 MGELAK

-125 QGTSISLGKLA
+125 QTTSLSLGKLA

-142 AAIGASALAT
+142 AAIGASAVAT

-240 EDLGEDAINNIGK
+240 EDLGKDAIKNIGK

-332 SSLIMK
+332 SGLIMK

-378 MGGMSQMAPVL
+378 MGGMNQMAPVL

-412 VRKEQRQASEAFAE
+412 VRKEQRQASQAFAE
-426 GTSIVNEFGVQNST
+426 GTSVIKENAVQNST
-440 VQAELDKAK
+440 VQAQLEKAK
-449 NRFTEVR
+449 NDFAEIRR
-456 VELGEKLLPV
+456 ELGEQLLPV

-479 GLLSLITTFSKFSGT
+479 GLSTIVSVLFEYKGAILTAGTAIGTYTLLVNGATMATKAYEGITKLATLATNLFSKATKLSPWGLLISGVTAAVGYFT
-494 ITAVTTAIVVY
+494 IFRD
-505 TTIVNASVAADKVKV
+505 S
-520 FWTDKVA
+520 TDK
-527 GSFSRLWNVLKKN
+527 N
-540 PWGIVLA
+540 
-547 IGASLIGL
+547 
-555 TADLKRKTDS
+555 
-565 VTESMKS
+565 TESLKGMNAELSEAEGHLNRMSSIDLRAGNLDTLNDRQKQDL
-572 RKKISESVS
+572 RHDAEAELKIVEDK
-581 EQMNRESAS
+581 
-590 IQSLYNNINNENL
+590 L
-603 SNETRMKYLNR
+603 SNETALFRKYYQEQKNLIMAR
-614 LKEIIPG
+614 TD
-621 YNGMIN
+621 IN
-627 EEGKLINDNK
+627 EQQKRALIRGLDHEANDKAKELTVLLEEKNKLVQLINELPSGNGLSTGKPIIEPDGKELDKQYQAELKLLEKAQNEKLSQIKWFHLRGISTEEQYQQEMYQLELDSLFKRQELNEKFGKDTSDLQVQVMDKMLAEADRKYAELQK
-637 KAIDEYLV
+637 KAV
-645 SLEKKIRTKAAEE
+645 
-658 ELEELFRRK
+658 
-667 RQAEKRLPIEIE
+667 
-679 EERKTSASLNAA
+679 
-691 RFSAENR
+691 
-698 SGRLSTSGTRQ
+698 
-709 LSVGL
+709 
-714 NQGVKSMETLHKAA
+714 VKPM
-728 VKAVTATKKE
+728 
-738 ISELDAAI
+738 
-746 SALNKEIVDAGGLIT
+746 
-761 NGGNDDKKPCPLCGN
+761 
-776 NPCTCVGDVEDIYK
+776 
-790 DKLSALE
+790 
-797 HQKEEEVLL
+797 Q
-806 LKELRLNGTFNEE
+806 
-819 EYQRELY
+819 
-826 NIDIKYLSLRKKL
+826 
-839 QDEFGQDSLDTQNEL
+839 
-854 LDKMIAESDRR
+854 
-865 YKPKVNAEIEVED
+865 IEVED
-878 EDVDYT
+878 EVEEDNYLI
-884 PELDKFKESI
+884 EKFKSSLE
-894 DGRQVILEAQHN
+894 GREAILQAQRD
-906 AGLISE
+906 ADLISE
-912 AEYQRKLAELNQE
+912 EEYQDKMLEITREKS
-925 RIDEEKRQEDE
+925 EKRAEIQ
-936 ARELRETKMKA
+936 KA
-947 SLQTVSDL
+947 SMQVVADL

-983 AAKKAGKDTS
+983 AAKAAGKDTT

-1040 PAVGPA
+1040 PVVGPA

-1076 KSGGYSSEYVEGY
+1076 KSGGYSDEYVQGY
-1089 TSNGNPNDVAGVI
+1089 THTGNPDDVAGVI

-1124 LDVFDMAQKDGS
+1124 LDVFDLAQKDGS

-1161 GTSSSSNTV
+1161 GTSASSNTV
-1170 AVGVTDTQ
+1170 NVGGTDTQ
-1178 VIQMLDRIIILL
+1178 VLQMLNRIILLL

-1198 KMASQGIPLD
+1198 KMANQGIPLD

>member
-1 MGVST
+1 MPWLARESRQGFFVSFCKVRAAAIFVKKIVLTMGVST

-30 ISNLKAE
+30 ISKLKEE
-37 MSELAK
+37 MSRMKKE
-43 AGKKDTDEY
+43 GKDGTDEY
-52 KKMNATLDEL
+52 KQMNATLDAL
-62 NKKARKL
+62 NKKARTL

-81 ELRQNASKLR
+81 ELRQNAAKLR
-91 RELNNTVPGTEKWK
+91 RELNNTVPGSEKWK

-125 QGTSISLGKLA
+125 QGTSFSLGKLA

-142 AAIGASALAT
+142 AAIGASAVAT

-240 EDLGEDAINNIGK
+240 EDLGEDAIKNIGK

-300 AKQAGLAITD
+300 AKQANLAITD

-332 SSLIMK
+332 SGLIMK
-338 IYQEPAKYAKLA
+338 IYQEPTKYAKLA
-350 GMDVKEFSDLM
+350 GMDVKEFTDLM
-361 EKDVNTAVLTFL
+361 EKDVNAAILSFL
-373 ESLGK
+373 ESLGNL
-378 MGGMSQMAPVL
+378 GGMNKMAPVL

-400 GVISTLAGNVAK
+400 GVISTLAGNVSK

-426 GTSIVNEFGVQNST
+426 GTSIVNEFNVQNNT

-449 NRFTEVR
+449 ERFADIR
-456 VELGEKLLPV
+456 RELGEQLLPV

-479 GLLSLITTFSKFSGT
+479 GLSAIVNVLFEYKGAILTTGTAITTYTLLVNGATMATKAYEGITKLATLATNLFSKATKLSPWGLLISGVTAAVGYFT
-494 ITAVTTAIVVY
+494 IFRDSTDKNTESLKKMNAELSETESRLKRIGDIDLRAKNLDTLNDRQKQELKQDAEAEIRVIEDKLAKETALFRKYYQEQKAIIEARTDINEQMKRAYIRGLDHEAQDKAKELSVLLEEKKELEQLISKLSSGNRTTNGTSIDEPD
-505 TTIVNASVAADKVKV
+505 DKVLDEQYQAELKLLERSQNEKLAQIKW
-520 FWTDKVA
+520 FHLQGISTEEQYQQEMY
-527 GSFSRLWNVLKKN
+527 RLELD
-540 PWGIVLA
+540 
-547 IGASLIGL
+547 SL
-555 TADLKRKTDS
+555 
-565 VTESMKS
+565 
-572 RKKISESVS
+572 
-581 EQMNRESAS
+581 
-590 IQSLYNNINNENL
+590 
-603 SNETRMKYLNR
+603 
-614 LKEIIPG
+614 
-621 YNGMIN
+621 
-627 EEGKLINDNK
+627 
-637 KAIDEYLV
+637 
-645 SLEKKIRTKAAEE
+645 
-658 ELEELFRRK
+658 FK
-667 RQAEKRLPIEIE
+667 RQELNEKYG
-679 EERKTSASLNAA
+679 KDAS
-691 RFSAENR
+691 
-698 SGRLSTSGTRQ
+698 
-709 LSVGL
+709 
-714 NQGVKSMETLHKAA
+714 
-728 VKAVTATKKE
+728 
-738 ISELDAAI
+738 D
-746 SALNKEIVDAGGLIT
+746 
-761 NGGNDDKKPCPLCGN
+761 
-776 NPCTCVGDVEDIYK
+776 
-790 DKLSALE
+790 
-797 HQKEEEVLL
+797 
-806 LKELRLNGTFNEE
+806 
-819 EYQRELY
+819 
-826 NIDIKYLSLRKKL
+826 L
-839 QDEFGQDSLDTQNEL
+839 QVQVM
-854 LDKMIAESDRR
+854 DKMLAEADRK
-865 YKPKVNAEIEVED
+865 YAELQKKTVVKPMEIEVED
-878 EDVDYT
+878 EVEEDNYLI
-884 PELDKFKESI
+884 EKFKNSLE
-894 DGRQVILEAQHN
+894 GREAILQAQRD
-906 AGLISE
+906 ADLISE
-912 AEYQRKLAELNQE
+912 EEYQDKMLEITREKS
-925 RIDEEKRQEDE
+925 EKRAEVQ
-936 ARELRETKMKA
+936 RA
-947 SLQTVSDL
+947 SMQVVADL
-955 AGSFSQLFSA
+955 AGSFSSLFSA

-983 AAKKAGKDTS
+983 AAKAAGKDTT

-1040 PAVGPA
+1040 PVVGPA
-1046 LGAAAAAAAIMA
+1046 LGAAAAAAAIVA

-1089 TSNGNPNDVAGVI
+1089 TSRGDSDDVAGVI

-1124 LDVFDMAQKDGS
+1124 LDVFDLAQKDGS
-1136 IRWINTTQIL
+1136 IRWIDTTQIL
-1146 ERTRTQA
+1146 ERTRTRA

-1161 GTSSSSNTV
+1161 GQNAPTSVSSV
-1170 AVGVTDTQ
+1170 ASDSDGQ
-1178 VIQMLDRIIILL
+1178 VVQLLNRIITLL
-1190 QAGNANTE
+1190 QTGNENTS
-1198 KMASQGIPLD
+1198 KMANQGIPLD

>member
-30 ISNLKAE
+30 ISKLKEE
-37 MSELAK
+37 MGELAK

-52 KKMNATLDEL
+52 KKKNATLDEL

-125 QGTSISLGKLA
+125 QTTSLSLGKLA

-142 AAIGASALAT
+142 AAIGASAVAT

-240 EDLGEDAINNIGK
+240 EDLGEDAIKNIGK
-253 LSDMFGDSSKSMKEN
+253 LSDMFGDSTKSMKEN

-332 SSLIMK
+332 SGLIMK

-378 MGGMSQMAPVL
+378 MGGMNQMAPVL

-412 VRKEQRQASEAFAE
+412 VRKEQRQASQAFAE
-426 GTSIVNEFGVQNST
+426 GTSIVNEFGVQNNT

-449 NRFTEVR
+449 NRFAEVR

-479 GLLSLITTFSKFSGT
+479 GLSTIVSVLFEYKGAILTAGTAIGTYTLLVNGATIATKAYEGITKLATLATNRFSKATKLSLWGLLISGVTAAVGYFT
-494 ITAVTTAIVVY
+494 IFRD
-505 TTIVNASVAADKVKV
+505 S
-520 FWTDKVA
+520 TDK
-527 GSFSRLWNVLKKN
+527 N
-540 PWGIVLA
+540 
-547 IGASLIGL
+547 
-555 TADLKRKTDS
+555 
-565 VTESMKS
+565 TESLKGMNAELSEAEGHLNRMSSIDLRAGNLDTLNDRQKQDL
-572 RKKISESVS
+572 RQDAEAELKIVEDK
-581 EQMNRESAS
+581 
-590 IQSLYNNINNENL
+590 L
-603 SNETRMKYLNR
+603 SNETALFRKYYQEQKNLIMAR
-614 LKEIIPG
+614 TD
-621 YNGMIN
+621 IN
-627 EEGKLINDNK
+627 EQQKRALIRGLDHEADDKAKELTVLLEEKNKLVQLINELPSGNGLGTGKPIIEPDDKELDKQYQAELKLLEKAQNEKLAQIKWFHLRGISTEEQYQQEMYQLELDSLFKRQELNEKFGKDTSDLQVQVMDKMLAEADRKYAELQK
-637 KAIDEYLV
+637 KAV
-645 SLEKKIRTKAAEE
+645 
-658 ELEELFRRK
+658 
-667 RQAEKRLPIEIE
+667 
-679 EERKTSASLNAA
+679 
-691 RFSAENR
+691 
-698 SGRLSTSGTRQ
+698 
-709 LSVGL
+709 
-714 NQGVKSMETLHKAA
+714 VKPMK
-728 VKAVTATKKE
+728 
-738 ISELDAAI
+738 
-746 SALNKEIVDAGGLIT
+746 
-761 NGGNDDKKPCPLCGN
+761 
-776 NPCTCVGDVEDIYK
+776 
-790 DKLSALE
+790 
-797 HQKEEEVLL
+797 
-806 LKELRLNGTFNEE
+806 
-819 EYQRELY
+819 
-826 NIDIKYLSLRKKL
+826 
-839 QDEFGQDSLDTQNEL
+839 
-854 LDKMIAESDRR
+854 
-865 YKPKVNAEIEVED
+865 IEVED
-878 EDVDYT
+878 EVEEDNYLI
-884 PELDKFKESI
+884 EKFKSSLE
-894 DGRQVILEAQHN
+894 GQKAILEAHHD
-906 AGLISE
+906 AGIISE
-912 AEYQRKLAELNQE
+912 QEYQDELTRINAEAE
-925 RIDEEKRQEDE
+925 DKRQEKRIQSAELVSE
-936 ARELRETKMKA
+936 AFSQVSNIVQ
-947 SLQTVSDL
+947 SLQDYEVS
-955 AGSFSQLFSA
+955 
-965 LMDGEIQKVES
+965 KVERS
-976 RYDKQIA
+976 YDKKIK
-983 AAKKAGKDTS
+983 AAKDAGKDTT
-993 KLEEQKEAEINAIKK
+993 KLEEEKEAAVLNVKK
-1008 KYADKQFAAAVL
+1008 KYADKQFLATTFQIVADTAAAV
-1020 QVTATTAITAMEAY
+1020 M
-1034 KAMAGI
+1034 KAWAELGPIAGPI
-1040 PAVGPA
+1040 FGA
-1046 LGAAAAAAAIMA
+1046 L
-1058 GAAQIAVA
+1058 AVA
-1066 KQQRDEAKGL
+1066 QGAIQLAVANEQRQAAKGL
-1076 KSGGYSSEYVEGY
+1076 KSGGYSDEYVQGY
-1089 TSNGNPNDVAGVI
+1089 THTGNPDDVAGVI

-1124 LDVFDMAQKDGS
+1124 LDVFDLAQKDGS

-1153 GRYSGGYS
+1153 GRYSGGYTGS
-1161 GTSSSSNTV
+1161 NPSMNTV
-1170 AVGVTDTQ
+1170 NVGGTDTQ
-1178 VIQMLDRIIILL
+1178 VLQMLNRIILLL

-1198 KMASQGIPLD
+1198 KMANQGIPLD

>member
-1 MGVST
+1 MSALLARESRQGFFVSFCKVWPAAIFVKKKVLTMGVST

-30 ISNLKAE
+30 ISKLKEE
-37 MSELAK
+37 MGELAK

-125 QGTSISLGKLA
+125 QTTSLSLGKLA

-142 AAIGASALAT
+142 AAIGASAVAT

-240 EDLGEDAINNIGK
+240 EDLGEDAIKNIGK

-332 SSLIMK
+332 SGLIMK

-350 GMDVKEFSDLM
+350 GMDVKEFTDLM
-361 EKDVNTAVLTFL
+361 EKDVNAAILSFL
-373 ESLGK
+373 ESLGNL
-378 MGGMSQMAPVL
+378 GGMNKMAPVL

-400 GVISTLAGNVAK
+400 GVISTLAGNVTK
-412 VRKEQRQASEAFAE
+412 VRKEQRQASQAFAE

-449 NRFTEVR
+449 NRFAEVR

-479 GLLSLITTFSKFSGT
+479 GLSTIVSVLFEYKGAILTAGTAIGTYTLLVNGATMATKAYEGITKLATLATNLFSKATKLSPWGLLISGVTAAVGYFT
-494 ITAVTTAIVVY
+494 IFRD
-505 TTIVNASVAADKVKV
+505 S
-520 FWTDKVA
+520 TDK
-527 GSFSRLWNVLKKN
+527 N
-540 PWGIVLA
+540 
-547 IGASLIGL
+547 
-555 TADLKRKTDS
+555 
-565 VTESMKS
+565 TESLKGMNAELSEAEGHLNRMS
-572 RKKISESVS
+572 RIDLRAGNLDTLNDRQKQDLRQDAEAELKIVEDK
-581 EQMNRESAS
+581 
-590 IQSLYNNINNENL
+590 L
-603 SNETRMKYLNR
+603 SNETALFRKYYQEQKNLIMAR
-614 LKEIIPG
+614 TD
-621 YNGMIN
+621 IN
-627 EEGKLINDNK
+627 EQQKRALIRGLDHEADDKAKELTVLLEEKNKLVQLINELPSGNGLGTGKPIIEPDDKELDKQYQAELKLLEKAQNEKLAQIKWFHLRGISTEEQYQQEMYQLELDSLFKRQELNEKFGKDTSDLQVQVMDKMLAEADRKYAELQK
-637 KAIDEYLV
+637 KAV
-645 SLEKKIRTKAAEE
+645 
-658 ELEELFRRK
+658 
-667 RQAEKRLPIEIE
+667 
-679 EERKTSASLNAA
+679 
-691 RFSAENR
+691 
-698 SGRLSTSGTRQ
+698 
-709 LSVGL
+709 
-714 NQGVKSMETLHKAA
+714 VKPM
-728 VKAVTATKKE
+728 
-738 ISELDAAI
+738 
-746 SALNKEIVDAGGLIT
+746 
-761 NGGNDDKKPCPLCGN
+761 
-776 NPCTCVGDVEDIYK
+776 
-790 DKLSALE
+790 
-797 HQKEEEVLL
+797 Q
-806 LKELRLNGTFNEE
+806 
-819 EYQRELY
+819 
-826 NIDIKYLSLRKKL
+826 
-839 QDEFGQDSLDTQNEL
+839 
-854 LDKMIAESDRR
+854 
-865 YKPKVNAEIEVED
+865 IEVED
-878 EDVDYT
+878 EVEEDNYLI
-884 PELDKFKESI
+884 EKFKSSLE
-894 DGRQVILEAQHN
+894 GREAILQAQRD

-912 AEYQRKLAELNQE
+912 MEYQDKMNEIVREKS
-925 RIDEEKRQEDE
+925 EKRAEIQ
-936 ARELRETKMKA
+936 KA
-947 SLQTVSDL
+947 SMQVVADL

-965 LMDGEIQKVES
+965 LMDGEIQKVEN

-983 AAKKAGKDTS
+983 AAKAAGKDTT
-993 KLEEQKEAEINAIKK
+993 KLEEQKEAEINTIKK

-1040 PAVGPA
+1040 PVVGPA

-1076 KSGGYSSEYVEGY
+1076 KSGGYSDEYVQGY
-1089 TSNGNPNDVAGVI
+1089 THTGNPDDVAGVI

-1124 LDVFDMAQKDGS
+1124 LDVFDLAQKDGS

-1161 GTSSSSNTV
+1161 GTSASASMMN
-1170 AVGVTDTQ
+1170 VGGTDTQ
-1178 VIQMLDRIIILL
+1178 VLQMLNRIILL
-1190 QAGNANTE
+1190 LQVGNANTE
-1198 KMASQGIPLD
+1198 KMANQGIPLD

>member
-30 ISNLKAE
+30 ISKLKEE
-37 MSELAK
+37 MGELAK

-52 KKMNATLDEL
+52 KKMNTTLDEL

-125 QGTSISLGKLA
+125 QTTSLSLGKLA

-142 AAIGASALAT
+142 AAIGASAVAT

-188 KALNE
+188 KALNQ

-240 EDLGEDAINNIGK
+240 EDLGEDAIKNIGK

-332 SSLIMK
+332 SGLIMK

-378 MGGMSQMAPVL
+378 MGGMNQMAPVL

-412 VRKEQRQASEAFAE
+412 VRKEQRQASQAFAE
-426 GTSIVNEFGVQNST
+426 GTSIVNEFGVQNNT

-479 GLLSLITTFSKFSGT
+479 GLSTIVSVLFEYKGAILTAGTAIGTYTLLVNGATMATKAYEGITKLATLATNLFSKATKLSPWGLLISGVTAAVGYFT
-494 ITAVTTAIVVY
+494 IFRD
-505 TTIVNASVAADKVKV
+505 S
-520 FWTDKVA
+520 TDK
-527 GSFSRLWNVLKKN
+527 N
-540 PWGIVLA
+540 
-547 IGASLIGL
+547 
-555 TADLKRKTDS
+555 
-565 VTESMKS
+565 TESLKGMNTELSEAERHLNRMSSIDLRAGNLDTLNDRQKQDL
-572 RKKISESVS
+572 RQDAEAELKIVEDK
-581 EQMNRESAS
+581 
-590 IQSLYNNINNENL
+590 L
-603 SNETRMKYLNR
+603 SNETALFRNYYQEQKNLIMAR
-614 LKEIIPG
+614 TD
-621 YNGMIN
+621 IN
-627 EEGKLINDNK
+627 EQQKRALIRGLDHEADDKAKELTALLEEKNKLVQLINELPSGNGLSTGKPIIEPDDKELDKQYQAELKLLEKAQNEKLAQIKWFHLRGISTEEQYQQEMYQLELDSLFKRQELNEKFGKDTSDLQVQVMDKMLAEADRKYAELQK
-637 KAIDEYLV
+637 KAV
-645 SLEKKIRTKAAEE
+645 
-658 ELEELFRRK
+658 
-667 RQAEKRLPIEIE
+667 
-679 EERKTSASLNAA
+679 
-691 RFSAENR
+691 
-698 SGRLSTSGTRQ
+698 
-709 LSVGL
+709 
-714 NQGVKSMETLHKAA
+714 VKPM
-728 VKAVTATKKE
+728 
-738 ISELDAAI
+738 
-746 SALNKEIVDAGGLIT
+746 
-761 NGGNDDKKPCPLCGN
+761 
-776 NPCTCVGDVEDIYK
+776 
-790 DKLSALE
+790 
-797 HQKEEEVLL
+797 Q
-806 LKELRLNGTFNEE
+806 
-819 EYQRELY
+819 
-826 NIDIKYLSLRKKL
+826 
-839 QDEFGQDSLDTQNEL
+839 
-854 LDKMIAESDRR
+854 
-865 YKPKVNAEIEVED
+865 IEVED
-878 EDVDYT
+878 EVEEDNYLI
-884 PELDKFKESI
+884 EKFKSSLE
-894 DGRQVILEAQHN
+894 GREAILQAQRD
-906 AGLISE
+906 ADLISE
-912 AEYQRKLAELNQE
+912 EEYQDKMNEIVREKS
-925 RIDEEKRQEDE
+925 EKRAEIQ
-936 ARELRETKMKA
+936 KA
-947 SLQTVSDL
+947 SMQVVADL

-983 AAKKAGKDTS
+983 AAKAAGKDTT

-1040 PAVGPA
+1040 PVVGPA

-1076 KSGGYSSEYVEGY
+1076 KSGGYSDEYVQGY
-1089 TSNGNPNDVAGVI
+1089 THTGNPDDVAGVI

-1124 LDVFDMAQKDGS
+1124 LDVFDLAQKDGS

-1153 GRYSGGYS
+1153 GRYSGGYTGS
-1161 GTSSSSNTV
+1161 NPSMNTV
-1170 AVGVTDTQ
+1170 NVGGTDTQ
-1178 VIQMLDRIIILL
+1178 VLQMLNRIILLL

-1198 KMASQGIPLD
+1198 KMANQGIPLD

>member
-30 ISNLKAE
+30 IAKLKEE
-37 MSELAK
+37 MSRMKKE
-43 AGKKDTDEY
+43 GKDGTDEY
-52 KKMNATLDEL
+52 KQMNATLDEL
-62 NKKARKL
+62 NKKARVL
-69 REEAGKTGYTYN
+69 RQEAGKTGYTYN
-81 ELRQNASKLR
+81 ELRQSASKLR
-91 RELNNTVPGTEKWK
+91 RELNNTVPGSEKWK

-125 QGTSISLGKLA
+125 QGTSFSLGKLA

-142 AAIGASALAT
+142 AAIGASAVAT

-175 QVTKYTGMTKDEV
+175 QVTKYTGMAKDEV

-240 EDLGEDAINNIGK
+240 EDLGEDAIKNIGK

-300 AKQAGLAITD
+300 AKQAKLAITD

-332 SSLIMK
+332 SGLIMK

-350 GMDVKEFSDLM
+350 GMDVKEFTDLM
-361 EKDVNTAVLTFL
+361 EKDVNAAILSFL
-373 ESLGK
+373 ESLGNL
-378 MGGMSQMAPVL
+378 GGMNKMAPVL

-426 GTSIVNEFGVQNST
+426 GTSIVNEFNVQNNT

-449 NRFTEVR
+449 ERFADIR
-456 VELGEKLLPV
+456 RELGEQLLPV

-479 GLLSLITTFSKFSGT
+479 GLSNIITLFGKYGFT
-494 ITAVTTAIVVY
+494 IGAVTAMIVGYTAV
-505 TTIVNASVAADKVKV
+505 VNTSILADKAKV
-520 FWTDKVA
+520 LWTDKVA
-527 GSFSRLWNVLKKN
+527 ASFTKLWSVLKNN
-540 PWGIVLA
+540 PWGLLLTAGAFLAGLA
-547 IGASLIGL
+547 I
-555 TADLKRKTDS
+555 DLKRRNDA
-565 VTESMKS
+565 VTESMRS
-572 RKKISESVS
+572 QKKVS
-581 EQMNRESAS
+581 EAVTEQIDREAAS
-590 IQSLYNNINNENL
+590 VHSLYNNIHNENL
-603 SNETRMKYLNR
+603 SNEVRLKYLNQ
-614 LKEIIPG
+614 LKTLIPG
-621 YNGMIN
+621 YNGMLSK
-627 EEGKLINDNK
+627 EGKLINDNK
-637 KAIDEYLV
+637 IAIDEYLS
-645 SLEKKIRTKAAEE
+645 SLERKIRMEAAEE
-658 ELEELFRRK
+658 ELKELIRRK
-667 RQAEKRLPIEIE
+667 RSAEKRLVGELE
-679 EERKTSASLNAA
+679 TEKETSRNLSNAE
-691 RFSAENR
+691 FSAHNQSR
-698 SGRLSTSGTRQ
+698 RLSTPGTRT
-709 LSVGL
+709 LSTGL
-714 NQGVKSMETLHKAA
+714 NQGVKQMQTLHHAA
-728 VKAVTATKKE
+728 AKAVNKTKTE
-738 ISELDAAI
+738 IQELDDAI
-746 SALNKEIVDAGGLIT
+746 AALNRELATTNVIVD
-761 NGGNDDKKPCPLCGN
+761 
-776 NPCTCVGDVEDIYK
+776 DVEEESVNPSNNTGDSDKADEYK
-790 DKLSALE
+790 NRLEALKRA
-797 HQKEEEVLL
+797 QREEENVIRESQLL
-806 LKELRLNGTFNEE
+806 SQDNEALH
-819 EYQRELY
+819 QQMLY
-826 NIDIKYLSLRKKL
+826 EIDIKYLALRKKL
-839 QDEFGQDSLDTQNEL
+839 QDEFGEDSSETQKEL
-854 LDKMIAESDRR
+854 LEKMIAESNRQAKALEEAR
-865 YKPKVNAEIEVED
+865 KPIEVEEEVE
-878 EDVDYT
+878 EDNY
-884 PELDKFKESI
+884 LIDKFKKSL
-894 DGRQVILEAQHN
+894 DGRQAILEAQHD
-906 AGLISE
+906 AGLVSE
-912 AEYQRKLAELNQE
+912 EEYQDKLAELNKE
-925 RIDEEKRQEDE
+925 RLDEEKRQEDE
-936 ARELRETKMKA
+936 ARELRETKIKA

-965 LMDGEIQKVES
+965 LMEGEIQKVES

-983 AAKKAGKDTS
+983 AAKAAGKDTM

-1040 PAVGPA
+1040 PVVGPA
-1046 LGAAAAAAAIMA
+1046 LGAAAAAAALVA

-1076 KSGGYSSEYVEGY
+1076 KSGGYSSDYVEGY
-1089 TSNGNPNDVAGVI
+1089 TSHGNPNDVAGVI

-1124 LDVFDMAQKDGS
+1124 LDVFDLAQKDGS
-1136 IRWINTTQIL
+1136 IRWIDTTQIL
-1146 ERTRTQA
+1146 ERTRTRA

-1161 GTSSSSNTV
+1161 GQSTPVSVSSV
-1170 AVGVTDTQ
+1170 ASGNDGQ
-1178 VIQMLDRIIILL
+1178 VVQLLNRIIVLL
-1190 QAGNANTE
+1190 QTGNENTS
-1198 KMASQGIPLD
+1198 KMANQGIPLD

>member
-1 MGVST
+1 MGISM
-6 SDFRIALRIDNA
+6 SDFRVAIRIDNSQAKPKLEETRKAIA
-18 DAARKLQETKNE
+18 DVT
-30 ISNLKAE
+30 AE
-37 MSELAK
+37 MKKMEA
-43 AGKKDTDEY
+43 AGQKESAEY
-52 KKMNATLDEL
+52 KQMQATLDGL
-62 NKKARKL
+62 NQKYYEQRKEVGL
-69 REEAGKTGYTYN
+69 VGMTYN
-81 ELRQNASKLR
+81 ELRKNASKLR
-91 RELNNTVPGTEKWK
+91 AQLNNTVPGTEKWRSLK
-105 QLQADLKIADA
+105 ADLDIVDA
-116 RLKEVRASA
+116 RMRELRGTA
-125 QGTSISLGKLA
+125 QSTGLSLGKLA

-142 AAIGASALAT
+142 AAIGTSAVAT

-160 RGCVNEFAEMEEAES
+160 RSCVNEFAEMEEAES
-175 QVTKYTGMTKDEV
+175 QVTKYTGMTKEEV

-219 QAKEDVLE
+219 QSKEQVLE

-240 EDLGEDAINNIGK
+240 EDLGEDAIKNIGK

-332 SSLIMK
+332 SGLIMK

-378 MGGMSQMAPVL
+378 MGGMNQMAPVL

-412 VRKEQRQASEAFAE
+412 VRKEQRQASQAFVE

-479 GLLSLITTFSKFSGT
+479 GLSTIVSVLFEYKGAILTAGTAIGTYTLLVNGATMATKAYEGITKLATLATNLFSKATKLSPWGLLISGVTAAVGYFT
-494 ITAVTTAIVVY
+494 IFRD
-505 TTIVNASVAADKVKV
+505 S
-520 FWTDKVA
+520 TDKNTESLKGMNAELSEAEGHLNRMSSIDLRA
-527 GSFSRLWNVLKKN
+527 GNLDTLNDRQKQ
-540 PWGIVLA
+540 
-547 IGASLIGL
+547 
-555 TADLKRKTDS
+555 DLKHDA
-565 VTESMKS
+565 EAEL
-572 RKKISESVS
+572 KIVEDK
-581 EQMNRESAS
+581 
-590 IQSLYNNINNENL
+590 L
-603 SNETRMKYLNR
+603 SNETALFRKYYQEQKNLIMAR
-614 LKEIIPG
+614 TD
-621 YNGMIN
+621 IN
-627 EEGKLINDNK
+627 EQQKRALIRGLDHEADDKAKELTVLLEEKNKLVQLINELPSGNGLGTGKPIIEPDDKELDEQYQAELKLLEKAQNEKLAQIKWFHLRGISTEEQYQQEMYQLELDSLFKRQELNEKFGKDTSDLQVQVMDKMLAEADRKYAELQK
-637 KAIDEYLV
+637 KAV
-645 SLEKKIRTKAAEE
+645 
-658 ELEELFRRK
+658 
-667 RQAEKRLPIEIE
+667 
-679 EERKTSASLNAA
+679 
-691 RFSAENR
+691 
-698 SGRLSTSGTRQ
+698 
-709 LSVGL
+709 
-714 NQGVKSMETLHKAA
+714 VKPM
-728 VKAVTATKKE
+728 
-738 ISELDAAI
+738 
-746 SALNKEIVDAGGLIT
+746 
-761 NGGNDDKKPCPLCGN
+761 
-776 NPCTCVGDVEDIYK
+776 
-790 DKLSALE
+790 
-797 HQKEEEVLL
+797 Q
-806 LKELRLNGTFNEE
+806 
-819 EYQRELY
+819 
-826 NIDIKYLSLRKKL
+826 
-839 QDEFGQDSLDTQNEL
+839 
-854 LDKMIAESDRR
+854 
-865 YKPKVNAEIEVED
+865 IEVED
-878 EDVDYT
+878 EVEEDNYLI
-884 PELDKFKESI
+884 EKFKSSLE
-894 DGRQVILEAQHN
+894 GREAILQAQRD
-906 AGLISE
+906 ADLISE
-912 AEYQRKLAELNQE
+912 EEYQDKMLEITREKS
-925 RIDEEKRQEDE
+925 EKRAEIQ
-936 ARELRETKMKA
+936 KA
-947 SLQTVSDL
+947 SMQVVADL

-983 AAKKAGKDTS
+983 AAKAAGKDTT
-993 KLEEQKEAEINAIKK
+993 KLEEQKEADINAIKK

-1040 PAVGPA
+1040 PVVGPA

-1076 KSGGYSSEYVEGY
+1076 KSGGYSDEYVQGY
-1089 TSNGNPNDVAGVI
+1089 THTGNPDDVAGVI

-1124 LDVFDMAQKDGS
+1124 LDVFDLAQKDGS

-1161 GTSSSSNTV
+1161 GTSASSNTV
-1170 AVGVTDTQ
+1170 AVGGTDTQ
-1178 VIQMLDRIIILL
+1178 VLQMLNRIILLL
-1190 QAGNANTE
+1190 QAGNANTD
-1198 KMASQGIPLD
+1198 KMANQGIPLD

>member
-30 ISNLKAE
+30 ISKLKEE
-37 MSELAK
+37 MGELAK

-69 REEAGKTGYTYN
+69 REEAGKIGYTYN

-125 QGTSISLGKLA
+125 QMTSLSLGKLA

-142 AAIGASALAT
+142 AAIGASAVAT

-175 QVTKYTGMTKDEV
+175 QVTKYTSMTKDEV

-240 EDLGEDAINNIGK
+240 EDLGEDAIKNIGK
-253 LSDMFGDSSKSMKEN
+253 LSDMFGDSTKSISEN

-332 SSLIMK
+332 SGLIMK

-378 MGGMSQMAPVL
+378 MGGMNQMAPVL

-400 GVISTLAGNVAK
+400 GVISTLAGNVSK
-412 VRKEQRQASEAFAE
+412 VRKEQRQASQAFAE

-449 NRFTEVR
+449 NRFAEVR

-479 GLLSLITTFSKFSGT
+479 GLSAIVSVLFEYKGAILTAGTAIGTYTLLVNGATMATKAYEGITKLATLATNLFSKATKLSPWGLLISGVTAAVGYFT
-494 ITAVTTAIVVY
+494 IFRD
-505 TTIVNASVAADKVKV
+505 S
-520 FWTDKVA
+520 TDK
-527 GSFSRLWNVLKKN
+527 N
-540 PWGIVLA
+540 
-547 IGASLIGL
+547 
-555 TADLKRKTDS
+555 
-565 VTESMKS
+565 TESLKGMNAELSEAEGHLNRMSSIDLRAENLDTLNDRQKQDL
-572 RKKISESVS
+572 RQDAEAELKIIEDK
-581 EQMNRESAS
+581 
-590 IQSLYNNINNENL
+590 L
-603 SNETRMKYLNR
+603 SNETALFRKYYQEQKNLIMAR
-614 LKEIIPG
+614 TD
-621 YNGMIN
+621 IN
-627 EEGKLINDNK
+627 EQQKRALIRGLEHEANDKAKELTVLLEEKNKLVQLIN
-637 KAIDEYLV
+637 
-645 SLEKKIRTKAAEE
+645 
-658 ELEELFRRK
+658 EL
-667 RQAEKRLPIEIE
+667 P
-679 EERKTSASLNAA
+679 
-691 RFSAENR
+691 
-698 SGRLSTSGTRQ
+698 SGNGLSTSKPIIEPDYKELDEYYQAELKLLEKAQNEKLAQIKWFHLRGISTEEQYQQEMYQLELDSLFKRQ
-709 LSVGL
+709 KL
-714 NQGVKSMETLHKAA
+714 NERFGKDTSDLQVQVMDKMLAEADRKYAEFQK
-728 VKAVTATKKE
+728 KAV
-738 ISELDAAI
+738 
-746 SALNKEIVDAGGLIT
+746 V
-761 NGGNDDKKPCPLCGN
+761 KPM
-776 NPCTCVGDVEDIYK
+776 
-790 DKLSALE
+790 
-797 HQKEEEVLL
+797 Q
-806 LKELRLNGTFNEE
+806 
-819 EYQRELY
+819 
-826 NIDIKYLSLRKKL
+826 
-839 QDEFGQDSLDTQNEL
+839 
-854 LDKMIAESDRR
+854 
-865 YKPKVNAEIEVED
+865 IEVED
-878 EDVDYT
+878 EVEEDNYLI
-884 PELDKFKESI
+884 EKFKSSLE
-894 DGRQVILEAQHN
+894 GQKAILESHHD
-906 AGLISE
+906 AGIISE
-912 AEYQRKLAELNQE
+912 QEYQDELTRINAEAE
-925 RIDEEKRQEDE
+925 DKRQEKRIQSAELVSE
-936 ARELRETKMKA
+936 AFSQVSNIVQ
-947 SLQTVSDL
+947 SLQDYEVS
-955 AGSFSQLFSA
+955 
-965 LMDGEIQKVES
+965 KVERS
-976 RYDKQIA
+976 YDKKIK
-983 AAKKAGKDTS
+983 AAKDAGKDTT
-993 KLEEQKEAEINAIKK
+993 KLEEEKEAAVLNVKK
-1008 KYADKQFAAAVL
+1008 KYADKQFLATTFQIVADTAAAV
-1020 QVTATTAITAMEAY
+1020 M
-1034 KAMAGI
+1034 KAWAELGPIAGPI
-1040 PAVGPA
+1040 FGA
-1046 LGAAAAAAAIMA
+1046 L
-1058 GAAQIAVA
+1058 AVA
-1066 KQQRDEAKGL
+1066 QGAIQLAVANEQRQAAKGL
-1076 KSGGYSSEYVEGY
+1076 KSGGYSDEYVQGY
-1089 TSNGNPNDVAGVI
+1089 THTGNPDDVAGVI

-1124 LDVFDMAQKDGS
+1124 LDVFDLAQKDGS

-1161 GTSSSSNTV
+1161 GTSASSNTV
-1170 AVGVTDTQ
+1170 NVGGTDTQ
-1178 VIQMLDRIIILL
+1178 VLQMLNRIILLL
-1190 QAGNANTE
+1190 QAGNANTD

>member
-30 ISNLKAE
+30 ISKLKEE
-37 MSELAK
+37 MGELAK

-125 QGTSISLGKLA
+125 QSTQFSLGKLA

-142 AAIGASALAT
+142 AAIGASAVAT

-240 EDLGEDAINNIGK
+240 EDLGEDAIKNIGK

-332 SSLIMK
+332 SGLIMK

-378 MGGMSQMAPVL
+378 MGGMNQMAPVL

-449 NRFTEVR
+449 NKFTEVR

-479 GLLSLITTFSKFSGT
+479 GLSAIVSVLFEYKGAILTAGTAIGTYTLLMNGATLATKAYEGITKLATLATNLFSKATKLS
-494 ITAVTTAIVVY
+494 
-505 TTIVNASVAADKVKV
+505 
-520 FWTDKVA
+520 
-527 GSFSRLWNVLKKN
+527 
-540 PWGIVLA
+540 PWGLLISGVTA
-547 IGASLIGL
+547 AVGYFTIFRDSTDENTKSLKGMNAELSEAEGHLNRMGSIDLRAGNL
-555 TADLKRKTDS
+555 DTLNDRQKQDLKHDA
-565 VTESMKS
+565 EAEL
-572 RKKISESVS
+572 KIIEDK
-581 EQMNRESAS
+581 
-590 IQSLYNNINNENL
+590 L
-603 SNETRMKYLNR
+603 SNETALFRKYYQEQKNLIMAR
-614 LKEIIPG
+614 TE
-621 YNGMIN
+621 IN
-627 EEGKLINDNK
+627 EQQKRALIRGLDHEADDKAKELTVLLEEKNKLVQLINQLPTGNGLNTGKPIIELSDKELDKQYQEEVNLLEKAQNEKLAQIKWFHLRAISTEEQYQQEMYQLELDSLFKRQELNEKFGKDTSDLQIQVMDKMLAEADRKYAELQK
-637 KAIDEYLV
+637 KAV
-645 SLEKKIRTKAAEE
+645 
-658 ELEELFRRK
+658 
-667 RQAEKRLPIEIE
+667 
-679 EERKTSASLNAA
+679 
-691 RFSAENR
+691 
-698 SGRLSTSGTRQ
+698 
-709 LSVGL
+709 
-714 NQGVKSMETLHKAA
+714 VKPM
-728 VKAVTATKKE
+728 
-738 ISELDAAI
+738 
-746 SALNKEIVDAGGLIT
+746 N
-761 NGGNDDKKPCPLCGN
+761 
-776 NPCTCVGDVEDIYK
+776 
-790 DKLSALE
+790 
-797 HQKEEEVLL
+797 
-806 LKELRLNGTFNEE
+806 
-819 EYQRELY
+819 
-826 NIDIKYLSLRKKL
+826 
-839 QDEFGQDSLDTQNEL
+839 
-854 LDKMIAESDRR
+854 
-865 YKPKVNAEIEVED
+865 IEVED
-878 EDVDYT
+878 EVEEDNYLI
-884 PELDKFKESI
+884 EKFKETL
-894 DGRQVILEAQHN
+894 DGQKAILEAHHD
-906 AGLISE
+906 AGIISE
-912 AEYQRKLAELNQE
+912 QEYQDELTRINAEA
-925 RIDEEKRQEDE
+925 EEKRQEKRIQSAELVSE
-936 ARELRETKMKA
+936 AFSQVSNIVQ
-947 SLQTVSDL
+947 SLQDYEVS
-955 AGSFSQLFSA
+955 
-965 LMDGEIQKVES
+965 KVERS
-976 RYDKQIA
+976 YDKKIK
-983 AAKKAGKDTS
+983 AAKDAGKDTT
-993 KLEEQKEAEINAIKK
+993 KLEEEKEAAVLNVKK
-1008 KYADKQFAAAVL
+1008 KYADKQFLATTFQIVADTAAAV
-1020 QVTATTAITAMEAY
+1020 M
-1034 KAMAGI
+1034 KAWAELGPIAGPI
-1040 PAVGPA
+1040 FGA
-1046 LGAAAAAAAIMA
+1046 L
-1058 GAAQIAVA
+1058 AVA
-1066 KQQRDEAKGL
+1066 QGAIQLAVANEQRQAAKGL
-1076 KSGGYSSEYVEGY
+1076 KSGGYSDEYVQGY
-1089 TSNGNPNDVAGVI
+1089 TRTGNPDDVAGVI

-1124 LDVFDMAQKDGS
+1124 LDVFDLAQKDGS

-1178 VIQMLDRIIILL
+1178 VIQMLNRIIILL

>member
-18 DAARKLQETKNE
+18 DAARKLQDTKNE
-30 ISNLKAE
+30 ISKLKEE
-37 MSELAK
+37 MGELAK

-125 QGTSISLGKLA
+125 QTTSLSLGKLA

-142 AAIGASALAT
+142 AAIGASAVAT

-240 EDLGEDAINNIGK
+240 EDLGEDAIKNIGK
-253 LSDMFGDSSKSMKEN
+253 LSDMFGDSTKSMKEN

-332 SSLIMK
+332 SGLIMK
-338 IYQEPAKYAKLA
+338 IYQEPTKYAKLA

-378 MGGMSQMAPVL
+378 MGGMNQMAPVL

-412 VRKEQRQASEAFAE
+412 VRKEQRQASQAFAE
-426 GTSIVNEFGVQNST
+426 GTSIVNEFGVQNNT

-449 NRFTEVR
+449 NRFAEVR

-479 GLLSLITTFSKFSGT
+479 GLSTIVSVLFEYKGAILTAGTAIGTYTLLVNGATMATKAYEGITKLATLATNLFSKATKLSPWGLLISGVTAAVGYFT
-494 ITAVTTAIVVY
+494 IFRD
-505 TTIVNASVAADKVKV
+505 S
-520 FWTDKVA
+520 TDK
-527 GSFSRLWNVLKKN
+527 N
-540 PWGIVLA
+540 
-547 IGASLIGL
+547 
-555 TADLKRKTDS
+555 
-565 VTESMKS
+565 TESLKGMNAELSEAEGHLNRMSSIDLRAGNLDTLNDRQKQDL
-572 RKKISESVS
+572 RQDAEAELKIIEDK
-581 EQMNRESAS
+581 
-590 IQSLYNNINNENL
+590 L
-603 SNETRMKYLNR
+603 SNETALFRKYYEEQKNLIMAR
-614 LKEIIPG
+614 TD
-621 YNGMIN
+621 IN
-627 EEGKLINDNK
+627 EQQKRALIRGLDHEANDKAKELTVLLEEKNKLVQLINELPSGNGLGTGKPIIEPDDKELDKQYQAELKLLEKAQNEKLAQIKWFHLRGISTEEQYQQEMYQLELDSLFKRQELNEKFGKDTSDLQVQVMDKMLAEADRKYAELQK
-637 KAIDEYLV
+637 KAV
-645 SLEKKIRTKAAEE
+645 
-658 ELEELFRRK
+658 
-667 RQAEKRLPIEIE
+667 
-679 EERKTSASLNAA
+679 
-691 RFSAENR
+691 
-698 SGRLSTSGTRQ
+698 
-709 LSVGL
+709 
-714 NQGVKSMETLHKAA
+714 VKPM
-728 VKAVTATKKE
+728 
-738 ISELDAAI
+738 
-746 SALNKEIVDAGGLIT
+746 
-761 NGGNDDKKPCPLCGN
+761 
-776 NPCTCVGDVEDIYK
+776 
-790 DKLSALE
+790 
-797 HQKEEEVLL
+797 Q
-806 LKELRLNGTFNEE
+806 
-819 EYQRELY
+819 
-826 NIDIKYLSLRKKL
+826 
-839 QDEFGQDSLDTQNEL
+839 
-854 LDKMIAESDRR
+854 
-865 YKPKVNAEIEVED
+865 IEVED
-878 EDVDYT
+878 EVEEDNYLI
-884 PELDKFKESI
+884 EKFKSSLE
-894 DGRQVILEAQHN
+894 GQKAILEAHHD
-906 AGLISE
+906 AGIISE
-912 AEYQRKLAELNQE
+912 QEYQDELTRINAEAE
-925 RIDEEKRQEDE
+925 DKRQEKRIQSAELVSE
-936 ARELRETKMKA
+936 AFSQVSNIVQ
-947 SLQTVSDL
+947 SLQDYEVS
-955 AGSFSQLFSA
+955 
-965 LMDGEIQKVES
+965 KVERS
-976 RYDKQIA
+976 YDKKIK
-983 AAKKAGKDTS
+983 AAKDAGKDTT
-993 KLEEQKEAEINAIKK
+993 KLEEEKEAAVLNVKK
-1008 KYADKQFAAAVL
+1008 KYADKQFLATTFQIVADTAAAV
-1020 QVTATTAITAMEAY
+1020 M
-1034 KAMAGI
+1034 KAWAELGPIAGPI
-1040 PAVGPA
+1040 FGA
-1046 LGAAAAAAAIMA
+1046 L
-1058 GAAQIAVA
+1058 AVA
-1066 KQQRDEAKGL
+1066 QGAIQLAVANEQRQAAKGL
-1076 KSGGYSSEYVEGY
+1076 KSGGYSDEYVQGY
-1089 TSNGNPNDVAGVI
+1089 THTGNPDDVAGVI

-1124 LDVFDMAQKDGS
+1124 LDVFDLAQKDGS

-1153 GRYSGGYS
+1153 GRYSGGYTGS
-1161 GTSSSSNTV
+1161 NPSMNTV
-1170 AVGVTDTQ
+1170 NVGGTDTQ
-1178 VIQMLDRIIILL
+1178 VLQMLNRIILLL

-1198 KMASQGIPLD
+1198 KMANQGIPLD

>member
-30 ISNLKAE
+30 ISKLKEE
-37 MSELAK
+37 MSRMRKE
-43 AGKKDTDEY
+43 GKDGTDEY
-52 KKMNATLDEL
+52 KQMSATLDIL
-62 NKKARKL
+62 NKKARTL

-81 ELRQNASKLR
+81 ELRQNAAKLR
-91 RELNNTVPGTEKWK
+91 RELNNTVPGSEKWK

-125 QGTSISLGKLA
+125 QGTGISLGKLA

-142 AAIGASALAT
+142 AAIGASAVAT

-175 QVTKYTGMTKDEV
+175 QVTKYTGMAKDEV

-240 EDLGEDAINNIGK
+240 EDLGEDAIKNIGK

-300 AKQAGLAITD
+300 AKQANLAITD

-332 SSLIMK
+332 SGLIMK

-361 EKDVNTAVLTFL
+361 EKDVNAAILSFL
-373 ESLGK
+373 ESLGNL
-378 MGGMSQMAPVL
+378 GGMNKMAPVL

-426 GTSIVNEFGVQNST
+426 GTSIVNEFNVQNNT

-449 NRFTEVR
+449 ERFADIR
-456 VELGEKLLPV
+456 RELGEQLLPL

-479 GLLSLITTFSKFSGT
+479 GLSAIVSVLFEYKGAILTAGTAIATYTLLVKGATMATKAYEGITKLATLATNLFSKATKLSPWGLLISGVTAAVGYFT
-494 ITAVTTAIVVY
+494 IFRD
-505 TTIVNASVAADKVKV
+505 S
-520 FWTDKVA
+520 TDKNTQSLKGMNA
-527 GSFSRLWNVLKKN
+527 ELSEAESRLNRMGDIDLRAKN
-540 PWGIVLA
+540 LDT
-547 IGASLIGL
+547 LNDRQKQ
-555 TADLKRKTDS
+555 DLKQDAEAEIRIIEDKLAKETALFRKYYEEQKAIILSRTDIDDRAKRALIRGLDHEAHDKA
-565 VTESMKS
+565 VELNALLEE
-572 RKKISESVS
+572 KK
-581 EQMNRESAS
+581 
-590 IQSLYNNINNENL
+590 
-603 SNETRMKYLNR
+603 
-614 LKEIIPG
+614 
-621 YNGMIN
+621 
-627 EEGKLINDNK
+627 KLIQ
-637 KAIDEYLV
+637 LV
-645 SLEKKIRTKAAEE
+645 N
-658 ELEELFRRK
+658 
-667 RQAEKRLPIEIE
+667 QLP
-679 EERKTSASLNAA
+679 SS
-691 RFSAENR
+691 
-698 SGRLSTSGTRQ
+698 SGVTSGTPTIEPDDKELEKQYQAELKLLERSQNEKLTQIKWFHLQGISTEEQYQQEMYQLELDSLFKRQ
-709 LSVGL
+709 SL
-714 NQGVKSMETLHKAA
+714 NEKYGKDASDLQVQVMDKMLAEADRKYAELQK
-728 VKAVTATKKE
+728 KAV
-738 ISELDAAI
+738 
-746 SALNKEIVDAGGLIT
+746 V
-761 NGGNDDKKPCPLCGN
+761 KPM
-776 NPCTCVGDVEDIYK
+776 D
-790 DKLSALE
+790 
-797 HQKEEEVLL
+797 
-806 LKELRLNGTFNEE
+806 
-819 EYQRELY
+819 
-826 NIDIKYLSLRKKL
+826 
-839 QDEFGQDSLDTQNEL
+839 
-854 LDKMIAESDRR
+854 
-865 YKPKVNAEIEVED
+865 IEVED
-878 EDVDYT
+878 EVEEDNYLI
-884 PELDKFKESI
+884 EKFKTSLE
-894 DGRQVILEAQHN
+894 GREAILQAQRD
-906 AGLISE
+906 ADLISE
-912 AEYQRKLAELNQE
+912 EEYQDKMLEITREKSERRAEIQ
-925 RIDEEKRQEDE
+925 
-936 ARELRETKMKA
+936 KA
-947 SLQTVSDL
+947 SMQVVADL

-983 AAKKAGKDTS
+983 AAKAAGKDTT

-1040 PAVGPA
+1040 PVVGPA
-1046 LGAAAAAAAIMA
+1046 LGAAAAAAAIVA

-1076 KSGGYSSEYVEGY
+1076 KSGGYSSDYVEGY
-1089 TSNGNPNDVAGVI
+1089 TSHGDPNDVAGMI

-1124 LDVFDMAQKDGS
+1124 LDVFDLAQKDGS
-1136 IRWINTTQIL
+1136 IRWLDTTQIL
-1146 ERTRTQA
+1146 ERIRTRA

-1161 GTSSSSNTV
+1161 GQSTPASVSSV
-1170 AVGVTDTQ
+1170 ASGNDGQ
-1178 VIQMLDRIIILL
+1178 VVQLLNRIIVLL
-1190 QAGNANTE
+1190 QTGNENTS
-1198 KMASQGIPLD
+1198 KMANQGIPLD

>member
-30 ISNLKAE
+30 ISKLKAE
-37 MSELAK
+37 MGELAK

-52 KKMNATLDEL
+52 KKMNTTLDEL

-91 RELNNTVPGTEKWK
+91 RELNNTVTGTEKWK

-125 QGTSISLGKLA
+125 QTTSLSLGKLA
-136 DGFNRY
+136 DVFNRY
-142 AAIGASALAT
+142 AAIGASAVAT

-240 EDLGEDAINNIGK
+240 EDLGEDAIKNIGK

-277 SVAQNSSASEPYLVE
+277 SVVQNSSASEPYLVE

-332 SSLIMK
+332 SGLIMK

-378 MGGMSQMAPVL
+378 MGGMNQMAPVL

-412 VRKEQRQASEAFAE
+412 VRKEQLQAGRAFEE
-426 GTSIVNEFGVQNST
+426 GTSIVNEFNVQNST

-449 NRFTEVR
+449 ERFADIR
-456 VELGEKLLPV
+456 RELGEKLLPV

-479 GLLSLITTFSKFSGT
+479 GLSAIVSVLFEYKGAILTAGTAIGTYTLLVNGATMATKAYEGITKLATLATNLFSKATKLSPWGLLISGVTAAVGYFT
-494 ITAVTTAIVVY
+494 IFRD
-505 TTIVNASVAADKVKV
+505 S
-520 FWTDKVA
+520 TDK
-527 GSFSRLWNVLKKN
+527 N
-540 PWGIVLA
+540 
-547 IGASLIGL
+547 
-555 TADLKRKTDS
+555 
-565 VTESMKS
+565 TESLKGMNAELSEAEGHLNRMSSIDLRAGNLDTLNDRQKQDL
-572 RKKISESVS
+572 RHDAEAELKIIEDK
-581 EQMNRESAS
+581 
-590 IQSLYNNINNENL
+590 L
-603 SNETRMKYLNR
+603 SNETALFRKYYQEQKNLIMAR
-614 LKEIIPG
+614 TD
-621 YNGMIN
+621 IN
-627 EEGKLINDNK
+627 EQQKRALIRGLDHEADDKAKELTVLLEEKNKLVQLINQLPSGNDLGTGK
-637 KAIDEYLV
+637 PIIEPDDKELDKQYQAELKL
-645 SLEKKIRTKAAEE
+645 LEKAQNEKLAQIKWFHLRGISSEE
-658 ELEELFRRK
+658 QYQQEMYQLELDSLFK
-667 RQAEKRLPIEIE
+667 RQELNEKFG
-679 EERKTSASLNAA
+679 KDTS
-691 RFSAENR
+691 
-698 SGRLSTSGTRQ
+698 
-709 LSVGL
+709 
-714 NQGVKSMETLHKAA
+714 
-728 VKAVTATKKE
+728 
-738 ISELDAAI
+738 D
-746 SALNKEIVDAGGLIT
+746 
-761 NGGNDDKKPCPLCGN
+761 
-776 NPCTCVGDVEDIYK
+776 
-790 DKLSALE
+790 
-797 HQKEEEVLL
+797 
-806 LKELRLNGTFNEE
+806 
-819 EYQRELY
+819 
-826 NIDIKYLSLRKKL
+826 L
-839 QDEFGQDSLDTQNEL
+839 QVQVM
-854 LDKMIAESDRR
+854 DKMLAEADRK
-865 YKPKVNAEIEVED
+865 YAELQKKGVVKPMQIEVED
-878 EDVDYT
+878 EVEEDNYLI
-884 PELDKFKESI
+884 EKFKASLE
-894 DGRQVILEAQHN
+894 GREAILQAQRD
-906 AGLISE
+906 ADLISE
-912 AEYQRKLAELNQE
+912 EEYQDKMLEITREKS
-925 RIDEEKRQEDE
+925 EKRAEIQ
-936 ARELRETKMKA
+936 KA
-947 SLQTVSDL
+947 SMQVVADL

-983 AAKKAGKDTS
+983 AAKVAGKDTT

-1040 PAVGPA
+1040 PVVGPA

-1076 KSGGYSSEYVEGY
+1076 KSGSYSDEYVQGY
-1089 TSNGNPNDVAGVI
+1089 TSRGDSNDVAGVI

-1124 LDVFDMAQKDGS
+1124 LDVFDLAQKDGS

-1161 GTSSSSNTV
+1161 GNNTSMNTV
-1170 AVGVTDTQ
+1170 AVGGTDTQ
-1178 VIQMLDRIIILL
+1178 VLQMLNRIILLL
-1190 QAGNANTE
+1190 QAGNANTD
-1198 KMASQGIPLD
+1198 KMANQGIPLD